1 MATLKYQLHVEGL
14 EDDTLVV
21 CEFEGQ
27 ETLSSERMNGQL
39 LNEQPCHGFRYELE
53 LASRLANLTPE
64 MVVDKVAELTLYRD
78 DVLVQRVNGI
88 VRCFTQGDTG
98 HHHTFYS
105 LTLVPA
111 LERLSLRH
119 NSRIFQLKT
128 VPEILSILL
137 QEMGI
142 NDYAFALT
150 RDCAQREFCVQYRE
164 TDLDFLH
171 RLAAEE
177 GLVYS
182 FIHEEGKHT
191 LIFSDATDSL
201 PKLGEP
207 IPYNTLAGGM
217 IESPYISALSVH
229 IQSEV
234 SQTALQDYSFKKPTY
249 SFAQQAVGT
258 EMDYQQPDYEHF
270 DAPGRYKDDVSGKA
284 FSQIRLDYLRRNAHT
299 ATGKSNQPLLR
310 PGVKFDL
317 QEHLDDTLNRDW
329 LVVSVTCQGTQPQ
342 ALEEAGGNGATTYA
356 NQFSLIPAHRTWR
369 ATPQAKPQIDGPMTA
384 TVVGPEGEEIFCDEH
399 GRVKLHFPW
408 DRYSN
413 GDEHSSCWVRVS
425 QGWAGSQYGM
435 IAIPRIGHEVIVSFL
450 NGDPDQPIVTGRTYH
465 ATNTAPYALPDNKTK
480 TVLRTETHQG
490 QGYNELSFEDQAGS
504 EQIYLHAQKD
514 FDGLIENDHTS
525 VIQHDKH
532 LTVEND
538 RFTLIKNNQHLTLG
552 GESRTKIVADRS
564 VEIAGAS
571 QNKVAKLIAVQA
583 GREISLK
590 GGTKIVVEAGA
601 EVTLKA
607 GGSFVKVDAGGV
619 HLSGSAINLNA
630 GGSAGSGSGYGGKS
644 ALLAKNLVSLE
655 SPAELQQATIQSTQ
669 VAGEANVVT
678 VSELVAPVLGE
689 GAQQQSASSQAAS
702 GSEVNSTQA
711 EPQAENDVESTKE
724 PRLKSD
730 VLKPSETLNQLA
742 DREVASYKTGSK
754 GQEVELIQKALI
766 KLGFDLGTYGA
777 DGSFGSTTERQV
789 KMFQQSY
796 TPSHSTHPDYKV
808 GKVDGIVG
816 QGTLLGLDEA
826 LVDGWQYEEEYLP
839 WTLGKT
845 SEKYESAGRGPGV
858 ISTGRGDYGGTS
870 YGAYQMSSNM
880 GIVQKFI
887 QFSKFK
893 ERFYGL
899 TPATNEFNDTWK
911 DIASNYSQE
920 FTEEQ
925 HLFIKRTHYDVQV
938 KYLKNKGF
946 ILSHNRAAVHDL
958 IWSTSVQFGP
968 RTNLI
973 IRALDG
979 EDVSKVSD
987 VDLIIKV
994 QDYKESNTEKLFR
1007 SSPSWWNDLRKRAK
1021 SEKQSLLELEEN
1033 GLEVEIK

>member
-1 MATLKYQLHVEGL
+1 MATLKYQFHVEGL

-21 CEFEGQ
+21 RGFDGQ
-27 ETLSSERMNGQL
+27 ETLSSERING
-39 LNEQPCHGFRYELE
+39 QPCHGFRYELE

-64 MVVDKVAELTLYRD
+64 MVVDKAAELTLYRD
-78 DVLVQRVNGI
+78 DMLVQRVNGI
-88 VRCFTQGDTG
+88 VRRFTQGDTG

-119 NSRIFQLKT
+119 NSRIFQLNT

-191 LIFSDATDSL
+191 LIFSDASESL

-229 IQSEV
+229 TQSEV

-329 LVVSVTCQGTQPQ
+329 LVVSVTSQGTQPQ

-369 ATPQAKPQIDGPMTA
+369 ATPQTKPQVDGPMIA
-384 TVVGPEGEEIFCDEH
+384 TVVGPQGEEIFCDEH

-465 ATNTAPYALPDNKTK
+465 ATNTAPYTLPDNKTK

-490 QGYNELSFEDQAGS
+490 QGYNELSFDDQAGS

-525 VIQHDKH
+525 VIKHDKH

-538 RFTLIKNNQHLTLG
+538 RFSQIKNNQHLTVG
-552 GESRTKIVADRS
+552 GESRES
-564 VEIAGAS
+564 VTGNRTLMVEGSLHVKTGSVWVNESGTEVHIKAG
-571 QNKVAKLIAVQA
+571 QKVVI
-583 GREISLK
+583 
-590 GGTKIVVEAGA
+590 EAGS
-601 EVTLKA
+601 EITVKA
-607 GGSFVKVDAGGV
+607 GGSFVKVDPAGV
-619 HLSGSAINLNA
+619 HLSGAGVNLNS
-630 GGSAGSGSGYGGKS
+630 GGSPGSGSGFSGQAATLPGNLDDAPPLDAPKTVSYQ
-644 ALLAKNLVSLE
+644 ALLQ
-655 SPAELQQATIQSTQ
+655 AE
-669 VAGEANVVT
+669 EANVPAVKPCP
-678 VSELVAPVLGE
+678 LAE
-689 GAQQQSASSQAAS
+689 G
-702 GSEVNSTQA
+702 NS
-711 EPQAENDVESTKE
+711 
-724 PRLKSD
+724 
-730 VLKPSETLNQLA
+730 
-742 DREVASYKTGSK
+742 
-754 GQEVELIQKALI
+754 
-766 KLGFDLGTYGA
+766 
-777 DGSFGSTTERQV
+777 
-789 KMFQQSY
+789 
-796 TPSHSTHPDYKV
+796 
-808 GKVDGIVG
+808 
-816 QGTLLGLDEA
+816 
-826 LVDGWQYEEEYLP
+826 
-839 WTLGKT
+839 
-845 SEKYESAGRGPGV
+845 
-858 ISTGRGDYGGTS
+858 
-870 YGAYQMSSNM
+870 
-880 GIVQKFI
+880 
-887 QFSKFK
+887 
-893 ERFYGL
+893 
-899 TPATNEFNDTWK
+899 
-911 DIASNYSQE
+911 
-920 FTEEQ
+920 
-925 HLFIKRTHYDVQV
+925 
-938 KYLKNKGF
+938 
-946 ILSHNRAAVHDL
+946 
-958 IWSTSVQFGP
+958 
-968 RTNLI
+968 
-973 IRALDG
+973 
-979 EDVSKVSD
+979 
-987 VDLIIKV
+987 
-994 QDYKESNTEKLFR
+994 
-1007 SSPSWWNDLRKRAK
+1007 
-1021 SEKQSLLELEEN
+1021 
-1033 GLEVEIK
+1033 

>member
-1 MATLKYQLHVEGL
+1 MATLKYQFHVEGL

-21 CEFEGQ
+21 RGFDGQ
-27 ETLSSERMNGQL
+27 ETLSSERI
-39 LNEQPCHGFRYELE
+39 NEQLCHGFRYQLA

-88 VRCFTQGDTG
+88 VRCFTLGDTG

-119 NSRIFQLKT
+119 NSRIFQLNT

-150 RDCAQREFCVQYRE
+150 RDCAQREFCAQYRE

-191 LIFSDATDSL
+191 LIFSDASDSL

-229 IQSEV
+229 TQSEV
-234 SQTALQDYSFKKPTY
+234 SQTALQDYSFKKPAY

-258 EMDYQQPDYEHF
+258 EMAYQQPNYEHF

-329 LVVSVTCQGTQPQ
+329 LVVSVTSQGTQPQ

-356 NQFSLIPAHRTWR
+356 NQFTLIPAHRTWR
-369 ATPQAKPQIDGPMTA
+369 ATPQAKPQVDGPMIA
-384 TVVGPEGEEIFCDEH
+384 TVVGPQGEEIFCDEH

-525 VIQHDKH
+525 VIKHDKH

-538 RFTLIKNNQHLTLG
+538 RFTQIKNNQHLTVG
-552 GESRTKIVADRS
+552 GESRTKIALDQSIEIGGSLHQKVADKTIFDS
-564 VEIAGAS
+564 G
-571 QNKVAKLIAVQA
+571 N
-583 GREISLK
+583 
-590 GGTKIVVEAGA
+590 
-601 EVTLKA
+601 EVHLKA
-607 GGSFVKVDAGGV
+607 GNKLVLDAGSELTIKAAGSFIKVDGGGV
-619 HLSGSAINLNA
+619 HVVGSAINLNS
-630 GGSAGSGSGYGGKS
+630 GGSAGSGSGYGGQV
-644 ALLAKNLVSLE
+644 AELPGGVEAQAVPE
-655 SPAELQQATIQSTQ
+655 ELQQANIQATQ
-669 VAGEANVVT
+669 
-678 VSELVAPVLGE
+678 
-689 GAQQQSASSQAAS
+689 
-702 GSEVNSTQA
+702 
-711 EPQAENDVESTKE
+711 ESMS
-724 PRLKSD
+724 PLLKS
-730 VLKPSETLNQLA
+730 
-742 DREVASYKTGSK
+742 
-754 GQEVELIQKALI
+754 
-766 KLGFDLGTYGA
+766 
-777 DGSFGSTTERQV
+777 RQV
-789 KMFQQSY
+789 
-796 TPSHSTHPDYKV
+796 
-808 GKVDGIVG
+808 
-816 QGTLLGLDEA
+816 EA
-826 LVDGWQYEEEYLP
+826 LKGKDPVCEVCEE
-839 WTLGKT
+839 
-845 SEKYESAGRGPGV
+845 A
-858 ISTGRGDYGGTS
+858 
-870 YGAYQMSSNM
+870 
-880 GIVQKFI
+880 
-887 QFSKFK
+887 
-893 ERFYGL
+893 
-899 TPATNEFNDTWK
+899 
-911 DIASNYSQE
+911 
-920 FTEEQ
+920 
-925 HLFIKRTHYDVQV
+925 
-938 KYLKNKGF
+938 KG
-946 ILSHNRAAVHDL
+946 
-958 IWSTSVQFGP
+958 
-968 RTNLI
+968 
-973 IRALDG
+973 
-979 EDVSKVSD
+979 
-987 VDLIIKV
+987 
-994 QDYKESNTEKLFR
+994 
-1007 SSPSWWNDLRKRAK
+1007 
-1021 SEKQSLLELEEN
+1021 
-1033 GLEVEIK
+1033 

>member
-1 MATLKYQLHVEGL
+1 MATLKYQFHVEGL

-21 CEFEGQ
+21 RGFDGQ
-27 ETLSSERMNGQL
+27 ETLSSERINGQL
-39 LNEQPCHGFRYELE
+39 CHGFRYQLE

-64 MVVDKVAELTLYRD
+64 MVVDKVAELTLYRN

-119 NSRIFQLKT
+119 NSRIFQLNT

-150 RDCAQREFCVQYRE
+150 RDCEQREFCVQYRE

-191 LIFSDATDSL
+191 LIFSDASDSL

-229 IQSEV
+229 TQSEV
-234 SQTALQDYSFKKPTY
+234 SQTALQDYSFKKPAY

-258 EMDYQQPDYEHF
+258 EMEYQQPDYEHF
-270 DAPGRYKDDVSGKA
+270 DAPGRYKNDVSGKA
-284 FSQIRLDYLRRNAHT
+284 FSQIRLDYLRRNART

-329 LVVSVTCQGTQPQ
+329 LVVRVTSQGTQPQ

-369 ATPQAKPQIDGPMTA
+369 ATPQAKPQVDGPMIA

-525 VIQHDKH
+525 VIQHDKY

-538 RFTLIKNNQHLTLG
+538 RFTQIKNNQHLTVG
-552 GESRTKIVADRS
+552 GESCESVIGNRTLMVEGSLHVKTGS
-564 VEIAGAS
+564 VWVNESGTEVHIKAG
-571 QNKVAKLIAVQA
+571 QKVVI
-583 GREISLK
+583 
-590 GGTKIVVEAGA
+590 EAGS
-601 EVTLKA
+601 EITVKA
-607 GGSFVKVDAGGV
+607 GGSFVKVDPAGV
-619 HLSGSAINLNA
+619 HLSGAGVNLNS
-630 GGSAGSGSGYGGKS
+630 GGSPGSGSGFSGQAATLPGNLDDAPPLDAPKTVSYQ
-644 ALLAKNLVSLE
+644 ALLQ
-655 SPAELQQATIQSTQ
+655 AE
-669 VAGEANVVT
+669 EANVPAVKPCP
-678 VSELVAPVLGE
+678 LAE
-689 GAQQQSASSQAAS
+689 G
-702 GSEVNSTQA
+702 NS
-711 EPQAENDVESTKE
+711 
-724 PRLKSD
+724 
-730 VLKPSETLNQLA
+730 
-742 DREVASYKTGSK
+742 
-754 GQEVELIQKALI
+754 
-766 KLGFDLGTYGA
+766 
-777 DGSFGSTTERQV
+777 
-789 KMFQQSY
+789 
-796 TPSHSTHPDYKV
+796 
-808 GKVDGIVG
+808 
-816 QGTLLGLDEA
+816 
-826 LVDGWQYEEEYLP
+826 
-839 WTLGKT
+839 
-845 SEKYESAGRGPGV
+845 
-858 ISTGRGDYGGTS
+858 
-870 YGAYQMSSNM
+870 
-880 GIVQKFI
+880 
-887 QFSKFK
+887 
-893 ERFYGL
+893 
-899 TPATNEFNDTWK
+899 
-911 DIASNYSQE
+911 
-920 FTEEQ
+920 
-925 HLFIKRTHYDVQV
+925 
-938 KYLKNKGF
+938 
-946 ILSHNRAAVHDL
+946 
-958 IWSTSVQFGP
+958 
-968 RTNLI
+968 
-973 IRALDG
+973 
-979 EDVSKVSD
+979 
-987 VDLIIKV
+987 
-994 QDYKESNTEKLFR
+994 
-1007 SSPSWWNDLRKRAK
+1007 
-1021 SEKQSLLELEEN
+1021 
-1033 GLEVEIK
+1033 

>member
-21 CEFEGQ
+21 RGFEGQ
-27 ETLSSERMNGQL
+27 ETLSSERINGQL
-39 LNEQPCHGFRYELE
+39 CHGFRYELE

-119 NSRIFQLKT
+119 NSRIFQLST

-191 LIFSDATDSL
+191 LIFSDASDSL

-229 IQSEV
+229 TQSEV

-258 EMDYQQPDYEHF
+258 EMAYQQPDYEHF

-329 LVVSVTCQGTQPQ
+329 LVVSVTSQGTQPQ
-342 ALEEAGGNGATTYA
+342 ALEEAGGHGATTYA
-356 NQFSLIPAHRTWR
+356 NQFTLIPAHRTWR
-369 ATPQAKPQIDGPMTA
+369 ATPQAKPQVDGPMIA

-413 GDEHSSCWVRVS
+413 GDEHSSCWVHVS

-435 IAIPRIGHEVIVSFL
+435 IATPRIGHEVIVSFL

-465 ATNTAPYALPDNKTK
+465 ATNTAPYTLPDNKTK

-538 RFTLIKNNQHLTLG
+538 RFTQIKNNQHLTVG
-552 GESRTKIVADRS
+552 GESRTKIALDQSIEIGGSLHQKVADKTIFDS
-564 VEIAGAS
+564 G
-571 QNKVAKLIAVQA
+571 N
-583 GREISLK
+583 
-590 GGTKIVVEAGA
+590 
-601 EVTLKA
+601 EVHLKA
-607 GGSFVKVDAGGV
+607 GNKLVLDAGSELTIKAAGSFIKVDAGGV
-619 HLSGSAINLNA
+619 HVVGSAINLNS
-630 GGSAGSGSGYGGKS
+630 GGSAGSGSGYGGQ
-644 ALLAKNLVSLE
+644 A
-655 SPAELQQATIQSTQ
+655 AELPSGVEAQAVPEALQQANIQSTQ
-669 VAGEANVVT
+669 
-678 VSELVAPVLGE
+678 
-689 GAQQQSASSQAAS
+689 
-702 GSEVNSTQA
+702 
-711 EPQAENDVESTKE
+711 ESMS
-724 PRLKSD
+724 PLLKS
-730 VLKPSETLNQLA
+730 
-742 DREVASYKTGSK
+742 
-754 GQEVELIQKALI
+754 
-766 KLGFDLGTYGA
+766 
-777 DGSFGSTTERQV
+777 RQV
-789 KMFQQSY
+789 
-796 TPSHSTHPDYKV
+796 
-808 GKVDGIVG
+808 
-816 QGTLLGLDEA
+816 EA
-826 LVDGWQYEEEYLP
+826 LKGKDPVCEVCEE
-839 WTLGKT
+839 
-845 SEKYESAGRGPGV
+845 A
-858 ISTGRGDYGGTS
+858 
-870 YGAYQMSSNM
+870 
-880 GIVQKFI
+880 
-887 QFSKFK
+887 
-893 ERFYGL
+893 
-899 TPATNEFNDTWK
+899 
-911 DIASNYSQE
+911 
-920 FTEEQ
+920 
-925 HLFIKRTHYDVQV
+925 
-938 KYLKNKGF
+938 KG
-946 ILSHNRAAVHDL
+946 
-958 IWSTSVQFGP
+958 
-968 RTNLI
+968 
-973 IRALDG
+973 
-979 EDVSKVSD
+979 
-987 VDLIIKV
+987 
-994 QDYKESNTEKLFR
+994 
-1007 SSPSWWNDLRKRAK
+1007 
-1021 SEKQSLLELEEN
+1021 
-1033 GLEVEIK
+1033 

>member
-1 MATLKYQLHVEGL
+1 MATLKYQFHVEGL

-21 CEFEGQ
+21 RGFDGQ
-27 ETLSSERMNGQL
+27 ETLSSERING
-39 LNEQPCHGFRYELE
+39 QPCHGFRYQLE
-53 LASRLANLTPE
+53 LASRLANLTPD
-64 MVVDKVAELTLYRD
+64 MVVDKIAELTLYRD

-88 VRCFTQGDTG
+88 VRRFTQGDTG

-119 NSRIFQLKT
+119 NSRIFQLTT

-164 TDLDFLH
+164 TDLDFFH

-191 LIFSDATDSL
+191 LIFSDASESL

-229 IQSEV
+229 TQSEV

-284 FSQIRLDYLRRNAHT
+284 FSQIRLDYLRRNART

-329 LVVSVTCQGTQPQ
+329 LVVRVTCQGTQPQ

-369 ATPQAKPQIDGPMTA
+369 ATPQTKPQVDGPMIA

-465 ATNTAPYALPDNKTK
+465 ATNTAPYTLPDNKTK

-525 VIQHDKH
+525 VIKHDKH

-538 RFTLIKNNQHLTLG
+538 RFTQIKNNQHLAVG
-552 GESRTKIVADRS
+552 GESRES
-564 VEIAGAS
+564 VTGNRTLMVEGSLHVKTGSVWVNESGTEVHIKAG
-571 QNKVAKLIAVQA
+571 QKVVI
-583 GREISLK
+583 
-590 GGTKIVVEAGA
+590 EAGS
-601 EVTLKA
+601 EITVKA
-607 GGSFVKVDAGGV
+607 GGSFVKVDPAGV
-619 HLSGSAINLNA
+619 HLSGAGVNLNS
-630 GGSAGSGSGYGGKS
+630 GGSPGSGSGFSGQAATLPGNLDDAPLLDAPKTVSYQ
-644 ALLAKNLVSLE
+644 ALLQ
-655 SPAELQQATIQSTQ
+655 AE
-669 VAGEANVVT
+669 EANVPAVKPCP
-678 VSELVAPVLGE
+678 LAE
-689 GAQQQSASSQAAS
+689 G
-702 GSEVNSTQA
+702 NS
-711 EPQAENDVESTKE
+711 
-724 PRLKSD
+724 
-730 VLKPSETLNQLA
+730 
-742 DREVASYKTGSK
+742 
-754 GQEVELIQKALI
+754 
-766 KLGFDLGTYGA
+766 
-777 DGSFGSTTERQV
+777 
-789 KMFQQSY
+789 
-796 TPSHSTHPDYKV
+796 
-808 GKVDGIVG
+808 
-816 QGTLLGLDEA
+816 
-826 LVDGWQYEEEYLP
+826 
-839 WTLGKT
+839 
-845 SEKYESAGRGPGV
+845 
-858 ISTGRGDYGGTS
+858 
-870 YGAYQMSSNM
+870 
-880 GIVQKFI
+880 
-887 QFSKFK
+887 
-893 ERFYGL
+893 
-899 TPATNEFNDTWK
+899 
-911 DIASNYSQE
+911 
-920 FTEEQ
+920 
-925 HLFIKRTHYDVQV
+925 
-938 KYLKNKGF
+938 
-946 ILSHNRAAVHDL
+946 
-958 IWSTSVQFGP
+958 
-968 RTNLI
+968 
-973 IRALDG
+973 
-979 EDVSKVSD
+979 
-987 VDLIIKV
+987 
-994 QDYKESNTEKLFR
+994 
-1007 SSPSWWNDLRKRAK
+1007 
-1021 SEKQSLLELEEN
+1021 
-1033 GLEVEIK
+1033 

>member
-1 MATLKYQLHVEGL
+1 MATLKYQFHVEGL

-21 CEFEGQ
+21 RGFDGQ
-27 ETLSSERMNGQL
+27 ETLSSERINGQL
-39 LNEQPCHGFRYELE
+39 CHGFRYQLE

-64 MVVDKVAELTLYRD
+64 MVVDKVAELTLYRN

-119 NSRIFQLKT
+119 NSRIFQLNT

-191 LIFSDATDSL
+191 LIFSDASESL

-229 IQSEV
+229 TQSEV
-234 SQTALQDYSFKKPTY
+234 SQTALQDYSFKKPAY

-258 EMDYQQPDYEHF
+258 EMAYQQPNYEHF

-317 QEHLDDTLNRDW
+317 KEHLDDTLNRDW
-329 LVVSVTCQGTQPQ
+329 LVVSVTSQGTQPQ
-342 ALEEAGGNGATTYA
+342 ALEEAGGHGATTYA
-356 NQFSLIPAHRTWR
+356 NQISLIPAHRTWR
-369 ATPQAKPQIDGPMTA
+369 ATPQAKPQVDGPMIA
-384 TVVGPEGEEIFCDEH
+384 TVVGPQGEEIFCDEH

-465 ATNTAPYALPDNKTK
+465 ATNTAPYTLPDNKTK

-490 QGYNELSFEDQAGS
+490 QGYNELSLEDQAGS

-514 FDGLIENDHTS
+514 FDGLIENDHTR
-525 VIQHDKH
+525 VIKHDKH

-538 RFTLIKNNQHLTLG
+538 RFTQIKNNQHLTVG
-552 GESRTKIVADRS
+552 GESRES
-564 VEIAGAS
+564 VTGNRTLMVEGSLHVKTGSVWVNESGTEVHIKAG
-571 QNKVAKLIAVQA
+571 QKVVI
-583 GREISLK
+583 
-590 GGTKIVVEAGA
+590 EAGS
-601 EVTLKA
+601 EITVKA
-607 GGSFVKVDAGGV
+607 GGSFVKVDPAGV
-619 HLSGSAINLNA
+619 HLSGAGVNLNS
-630 GGSAGSGSGYGGKS
+630 GGSPGSGSGFSGQAATLPGNLDDAPPLDAPKTVS
-644 ALLAKNLVSLE
+644 HQALLQ
-655 SPAELQQATIQSTQ
+655 AE
-669 VAGEANVVT
+669 EANVPAVKPCP
-678 VSELVAPVLGE
+678 LAE
-689 GAQQQSASSQAAS
+689 G
-702 GSEVNSTQA
+702 NS
-711 EPQAENDVESTKE
+711 
-724 PRLKSD
+724 
-730 VLKPSETLNQLA
+730 
-742 DREVASYKTGSK
+742 
-754 GQEVELIQKALI
+754 
-766 KLGFDLGTYGA
+766 
-777 DGSFGSTTERQV
+777 
-789 KMFQQSY
+789 
-796 TPSHSTHPDYKV
+796 
-808 GKVDGIVG
+808 
-816 QGTLLGLDEA
+816 
-826 LVDGWQYEEEYLP
+826 
-839 WTLGKT
+839 
-845 SEKYESAGRGPGV
+845 
-858 ISTGRGDYGGTS
+858 
-870 YGAYQMSSNM
+870 
-880 GIVQKFI
+880 
-887 QFSKFK
+887 
-893 ERFYGL
+893 
-899 TPATNEFNDTWK
+899 
-911 DIASNYSQE
+911 
-920 FTEEQ
+920 
-925 HLFIKRTHYDVQV
+925 
-938 KYLKNKGF
+938 
-946 ILSHNRAAVHDL
+946 
-958 IWSTSVQFGP
+958 
-968 RTNLI
+968 
-973 IRALDG
+973 
-979 EDVSKVSD
+979 
-987 VDLIIKV
+987 
-994 QDYKESNTEKLFR
+994 
-1007 SSPSWWNDLRKRAK
+1007 
-1021 SEKQSLLELEEN
+1021 
-1033 GLEVEIK
+1033 

>member
-1 MATLKYQLHVEGL
+1 MATLKYQFHVEGL

-21 CEFEGQ
+21 RGFDGQ

-39 LNEQPCHGFRYELE
+39 CHGFRYELE

-78 DVLVQRVNGI
+78 DMLVQRVNGI
-88 VRCFTQGDTG
+88 VRRFTQGDTG

-119 NSRIFQLKT
+119 NSRIFQLNT

-191 LIFSDATDSL
+191 LIFSDASDSL
-201 PKLGEP
+201 SKLGEP

-229 IQSEV
+229 TQSEV

-329 LVVSVTCQGTQPQ
+329 LVVSVTSQGTQPQ

-356 NQFSLIPAHRTWR
+356 NQFTLLPAHRTWR
-369 ATPQAKPQIDGPMTA
+369 ATPQAKPQVDGPMIA

-435 IAIPRIGHEVIVSFL
+435 MAIPRIGHEVIVSFL

-465 ATNTAPYALPDNKTK
+465 ATNTAPYTLPDNKTK

-538 RFTLIKNNQHLTLG
+538 RFTQIKNNQHLTVG
-552 GESRTKIVADRS
+552 GESRES
-564 VEIAGAS
+564 VTGNRTLMVEGSLHVKTGSVWVNESGTEVHIKAG
-571 QNKVAKLIAVQA
+571 QKVVI
-583 GREISLK
+583 
-590 GGTKIVVEAGA
+590 EAGS
-601 EVTLKA
+601 EITVKA
-607 GGSFVKVDAGGV
+607 GGSFVKVDPAGV
-619 HLSGSAINLNA
+619 HLSGAGVNLNS
-630 GGSAGSGSGYGGKS
+630 GGSPGSGSGFSGQAATLPGNLDDAPPLDAPKTVSYQ
-644 ALLAKNLVSLE
+644 ALLQ
-655 SPAELQQATIQSTQ
+655 AE
-669 VAGEANVVT
+669 EANVPAVKPCP
-678 VSELVAPVLGE
+678 LAE
-689 GAQQQSASSQAAS
+689 G
-702 GSEVNSTQA
+702 NS
-711 EPQAENDVESTKE
+711 
-724 PRLKSD
+724 
-730 VLKPSETLNQLA
+730 
-742 DREVASYKTGSK
+742 
-754 GQEVELIQKALI
+754 
-766 KLGFDLGTYGA
+766 
-777 DGSFGSTTERQV
+777 
-789 KMFQQSY
+789 
-796 TPSHSTHPDYKV
+796 
-808 GKVDGIVG
+808 
-816 QGTLLGLDEA
+816 
-826 LVDGWQYEEEYLP
+826 
-839 WTLGKT
+839 
-845 SEKYESAGRGPGV
+845 
-858 ISTGRGDYGGTS
+858 
-870 YGAYQMSSNM
+870 
-880 GIVQKFI
+880 
-887 QFSKFK
+887 
-893 ERFYGL
+893 
-899 TPATNEFNDTWK
+899 
-911 DIASNYSQE
+911 
-920 FTEEQ
+920 
-925 HLFIKRTHYDVQV
+925 
-938 KYLKNKGF
+938 
-946 ILSHNRAAVHDL
+946 
-958 IWSTSVQFGP
+958 
-968 RTNLI
+968 
-973 IRALDG
+973 
-979 EDVSKVSD
+979 
-987 VDLIIKV
+987 
-994 QDYKESNTEKLFR
+994 
-1007 SSPSWWNDLRKRAK
+1007 
-1021 SEKQSLLELEEN
+1021 
-1033 GLEVEIK
+1033 

>member
-1 MATLKYQLHVEGL
+1 MATLKYQFHVEGL

-21 CEFEGQ
+21 RGFDGL
-27 ETLSSERMNGQL
+27 ETLSSERINGQL
-39 LNEQPCHGFRYELE
+39 CHGFRYELE
-53 LASRLANLTPE
+53 LASRLANLTPD
-64 MVVDKVAELTLYRD
+64 MVVDKVAELTLYRN

-119 NSRIFQLKT
+119 NSRIFQLNT

-191 LIFSDATDSL
+191 LIFSDASESL

-229 IQSEV
+229 TQSEV
-234 SQTALQDYSFKKPTY
+234 SQTALQDYSFKKPAY
-249 SFAQQAVGT
+249 SFAQQVVGT
-258 EMDYQQPDYEHF
+258 EMEYQQPDYEHF
-270 DAPGRYKDDVSGKA
+270 DAPGRYKNDVSGKA

-329 LVVSVTCQGTQPQ
+329 LVVSVTSQGTQPQ
-342 ALEEAGGNGATTYA
+342 ALEEAGGHGATTYA
-356 NQFSLIPAHRTWR
+356 NQFTLIPAHRTWR
-369 ATPQAKPQIDGPMTA
+369 ATPQAKPQVDGPMIA

-450 NGDPDQPIVTGRTYH
+450 NGDPDQAIVTGRTYH
-465 ATNTAPYALPDNKTK
+465 ATNTAPYTLPDNKTK

-525 VIQHDKH
+525 VIKHDKH

-538 RFTLIKNNQHLTLG
+538 RFTHIKNNQHLTVG
-552 GESRTKIVADRS
+552 GESRES
-564 VEIAGAS
+564 VTGNRTLMVEGSLHVKTGSVWVNESGTEVHIKAG
-571 QNKVAKLIAVQA
+571 QKVVI
-583 GREISLK
+583 
-590 GGTKIVVEAGA
+590 EAGS
-601 EVTLKA
+601 EITVKA
-607 GGSFVKVDAGGV
+607 GGSFVKVDPAGV
-619 HLSGSAINLNA
+619 HLSGAGVNLNS
-630 GGSAGSGSGYGGKS
+630 GGSPGSGSGFSGQAATLPGNLDDAPPLDAPKTVSYQ
-644 ALLAKNLVSLE
+644 ALLQ
-655 SPAELQQATIQSTQ
+655 AE
-669 VAGEANVVT
+669 EANVPAVKPCP
-678 VSELVAPVLGE
+678 LAE
-689 GAQQQSASSQAAS
+689 G
-702 GSEVNSTQA
+702 NS
-711 EPQAENDVESTKE
+711 
-724 PRLKSD
+724 
-730 VLKPSETLNQLA
+730 
-742 DREVASYKTGSK
+742 
-754 GQEVELIQKALI
+754 
-766 KLGFDLGTYGA
+766 
-777 DGSFGSTTERQV
+777 
-789 KMFQQSY
+789 
-796 TPSHSTHPDYKV
+796 
-808 GKVDGIVG
+808 
-816 QGTLLGLDEA
+816 
-826 LVDGWQYEEEYLP
+826 
-839 WTLGKT
+839 
-845 SEKYESAGRGPGV
+845 
-858 ISTGRGDYGGTS
+858 
-870 YGAYQMSSNM
+870 
-880 GIVQKFI
+880 
-887 QFSKFK
+887 
-893 ERFYGL
+893 
-899 TPATNEFNDTWK
+899 
-911 DIASNYSQE
+911 
-920 FTEEQ
+920 
-925 HLFIKRTHYDVQV
+925 
-938 KYLKNKGF
+938 
-946 ILSHNRAAVHDL
+946 
-958 IWSTSVQFGP
+958 
-968 RTNLI
+968 
-973 IRALDG
+973 
-979 EDVSKVSD
+979 
-987 VDLIIKV
+987 
-994 QDYKESNTEKLFR
+994 
-1007 SSPSWWNDLRKRAK
+1007 
-1021 SEKQSLLELEEN
+1021 
-1033 GLEVEIK
+1033 

>member
-1 MATLKYQLHVEGL
+1 MATLKYQFHVEGL

-21 CEFEGQ
+21 RGFDGQ
-27 ETLSSERMNGQL
+27 ETLSSERINGQL
-39 LNEQPCHGFRYELE
+39 CHGFRYQLE

-78 DVLVQRVNGI
+78 DMLVQRVNGI

-119 NSRIFQLKT
+119 NSRIFQLNT

-191 LIFSDATDSL
+191 LIFSDATESL

-217 IESPYISALSVH
+217 IDSPYISALSVH
-229 IQSEV
+229 TQSEV
-234 SQTALQDYSFKKPTY
+234 SQTALQDYSFKKPAY

-258 EMDYQQPDYEHF
+258 EMEYQQPDYEHF

-310 PGVKFDL
+310 PGGKFDL
-317 QEHLDDTLNRDW
+317 KEHLDDTLNRDW
-329 LVVSVTCQGTQPQ
+329 LVVSVTSQGTQPQ

-369 ATPQAKPQIDGPMTA
+369 ATPQAKPQVDGPMIA

-425 QGWAGSQYGM
+425 QGWAGSQYGL

-465 ATNTAPYALPDNKTK
+465 ATNTAPYTLPDNKTK

-490 QGYNELSFEDQAGS
+490 QGYNELSFEDQEGS

-525 VIQHDKH
+525 VIKHDKH

-538 RFTLIKNNQHLTLG
+538 SFTQIKNNQHLTVG
-552 GESRTKIVADRS
+552 GESRES
-564 VEIAGAS
+564 VTGNRTLMVEGSLHVKTGSVWVNESGTEVHIKAG
-571 QNKVAKLIAVQA
+571 QKVVI
-583 GREISLK
+583 
-590 GGTKIVVEAGA
+590 EAGS
-601 EVTLKA
+601 EITVKA
-607 GGSFVKVDAGGV
+607 GGSFVKVDPAGV
-619 HLSGSAINLNA
+619 HLSGAGVNLNS
-630 GGSAGSGSGYGGKS
+630 GGSPGSGSGFSGQAATLPGNLDDAPPLDAPKTVSYQ
-644 ALLAKNLVSLE
+644 ALLQ
-655 SPAELQQATIQSTQ
+655 AE
-669 VAGEANVVT
+669 EANVPAVKPCP
-678 VSELVAPVLGE
+678 LAE
-689 GAQQQSASSQAAS
+689 G
-702 GSEVNSTQA
+702 NS
-711 EPQAENDVESTKE
+711 
-724 PRLKSD
+724 
-730 VLKPSETLNQLA
+730 
-742 DREVASYKTGSK
+742 
-754 GQEVELIQKALI
+754 
-766 KLGFDLGTYGA
+766 
-777 DGSFGSTTERQV
+777 
-789 KMFQQSY
+789 
-796 TPSHSTHPDYKV
+796 
-808 GKVDGIVG
+808 
-816 QGTLLGLDEA
+816 
-826 LVDGWQYEEEYLP
+826 
-839 WTLGKT
+839 
-845 SEKYESAGRGPGV
+845 
-858 ISTGRGDYGGTS
+858 
-870 YGAYQMSSNM
+870 
-880 GIVQKFI
+880 
-887 QFSKFK
+887 
-893 ERFYGL
+893 
-899 TPATNEFNDTWK
+899 
-911 DIASNYSQE
+911 
-920 FTEEQ
+920 
-925 HLFIKRTHYDVQV
+925 
-938 KYLKNKGF
+938 
-946 ILSHNRAAVHDL
+946 
-958 IWSTSVQFGP
+958 
-968 RTNLI
+968 
-973 IRALDG
+973 
-979 EDVSKVSD
+979 
-987 VDLIIKV
+987 
-994 QDYKESNTEKLFR
+994 
-1007 SSPSWWNDLRKRAK
+1007 
-1021 SEKQSLLELEEN
+1021 
-1033 GLEVEIK
+1033 

>member
-1 MATLKYQLHVEGL
+1 MATLKYQFHVEGL

-21 CEFEGQ
+21 RGFDGQ
-27 ETLSSERMNGQL
+27 ETLSSERINGQL
-39 LNEQPCHGFRYELE
+39 CHGFRYELE

-78 DVLVQRVNGI
+78 DMLVQRVNGI
-88 VRCFTQGDTG
+88 VRRFTQGETG

-119 NSRIFQLKT
+119 NSRIFQLNT

-191 LIFSDATDSL
+191 LIFSDASASL

-229 IQSEV
+229 TQSEV
-234 SQTALQDYSFKKPTY
+234 SQTALQDYSFKKPAY

-258 EMDYQQPDYEHF
+258 EMESQQPDYEHF
-270 DAPGRYKDDVSGKA
+270 DAPGRYKNDVSGKA

-329 LVVSVTCQGTQPQ
+329 LVVSVTSQGTQPQ

-369 ATPQAKPQIDGPMTA
+369 ATPQAKPQVDGPMIA
-384 TVVGPEGEEIFCDEH
+384 TVVGPQGEEIFCDEH

-465 ATNTAPYALPDNKTK
+465 ATNTAPYTLPDNKTK

-525 VIQHDKH
+525 VIKHDKH

-538 RFTLIKNNQHLTLG
+538 RFTQIKNNQHLTVG
-552 GESRTKIVADRS
+552 GESRES
-564 VEIAGAS
+564 VTGNRTLMVEGSLHVKTGSVWVNESGTEVHIKAG
-571 QNKVAKLIAVQA
+571 QKVVI
-583 GREISLK
+583 
-590 GGTKIVVEAGA
+590 EAGS
-601 EVTLKA
+601 EITVKA
-607 GGSFVKVDAGGV
+607 GGSFVKVDPAGV
-619 HLSGSAINLNA
+619 HLSGAGVNLNS
-630 GGSAGSGSGYGGKS
+630 GGSPGSGSGFSGQAATLPGNLDDAPPLDAPKTVSYQ
-644 ALLAKNLVSLE
+644 ALLQ
-655 SPAELQQATIQSTQ
+655 AE
-669 VAGEANVVT
+669 EANVPAVKPCP
-678 VSELVAPVLGE
+678 LAE
-689 GAQQQSASSQAAS
+689 G
-702 GSEVNSTQA
+702 NS
-711 EPQAENDVESTKE
+711 
-724 PRLKSD
+724 
-730 VLKPSETLNQLA
+730 
-742 DREVASYKTGSK
+742 
-754 GQEVELIQKALI
+754 
-766 KLGFDLGTYGA
+766 
-777 DGSFGSTTERQV
+777 
-789 KMFQQSY
+789 
-796 TPSHSTHPDYKV
+796 
-808 GKVDGIVG
+808 
-816 QGTLLGLDEA
+816 
-826 LVDGWQYEEEYLP
+826 
-839 WTLGKT
+839 
-845 SEKYESAGRGPGV
+845 
-858 ISTGRGDYGGTS
+858 
-870 YGAYQMSSNM
+870 
-880 GIVQKFI
+880 
-887 QFSKFK
+887 
-893 ERFYGL
+893 
-899 TPATNEFNDTWK
+899 
-911 DIASNYSQE
+911 
-920 FTEEQ
+920 
-925 HLFIKRTHYDVQV
+925 
-938 KYLKNKGF
+938 
-946 ILSHNRAAVHDL
+946 
-958 IWSTSVQFGP
+958 
-968 RTNLI
+968 
-973 IRALDG
+973 
-979 EDVSKVSD
+979 
-987 VDLIIKV
+987 
-994 QDYKESNTEKLFR
+994 
-1007 SSPSWWNDLRKRAK
+1007 
-1021 SEKQSLLELEEN
+1021 
-1033 GLEVEIK
+1033 

>member
-1 MATLKYQLHVEGL
+1 
-14 EDDTLVV
+14 
-21 CEFEGQ
+21 
-27 ETLSSERMNGQL
+27 
-39 LNEQPCHGFRYELE
+39 
-53 LASRLANLTPE
+53 
-64 MVVDKVAELTLYRD
+64 
-78 DVLVQRVNGI
+78 
-88 VRCFTQGDTG
+88 
-98 HHHTFYS
+98 TFYS

-119 NSRIFQLKT
+119 NSRIFQLNT

-191 LIFSDATDSL
+191 LIFSDASDSL

-229 IQSEV
+229 TQSEV

-249 SFAQQAVGT
+249 SFAQQAFGT

-329 LVVSVTCQGTQPQ
+329 LVVRVISQGTQPQ

-369 ATPQAKPQIDGPMTA
+369 ATPQAKPQVDGPMIA

-538 RFTLIKNNQHLTLG
+538 RFTQIKNNQHLTVG
-552 GESRTKIVADRS
+552 GESRES
-564 VEIAGAS
+564 VTGNRTLMVEGSLHVKTGSVWVNESGTEVHIKAG
-571 QNKVAKLIAVQA
+571 QKVVI
-583 GREISLK
+583 
-590 GGTKIVVEAGA
+590 EAGS
-601 EVTLKA
+601 EITVKA
-607 GGSFVKVDAGGV
+607 GGSFVKVDPAGV
-619 HLSGSAINLNA
+619 HLSGAGVNLNS
-630 GGSAGSGSGYGGKS
+630 GGSPGSGSGFSGQAATLPGNLDDAPPLDAPKTVSYQ
-644 ALLAKNLVSLE
+644 ALLQ
-655 SPAELQQATIQSTQ
+655 AE
-669 VAGEANVVT
+669 EANVPAV
-678 VSELVAPVLGE
+678 
-689 GAQQQSASSQAAS
+689 
-702 GSEVNSTQA
+702 
-711 EPQAENDVESTKE
+711 
-724 PRLKSD
+724 
-730 VLKPSETLNQLA
+730 KPCPLA
-742 DREVASYKTGSK
+742 
-754 GQEVELIQKALI
+754 
-766 KLGFDLGTYGA
+766 
-777 DGSFGSTTERQV
+777 
-789 KMFQQSY
+789 
-796 TPSHSTHPDYKV
+796 
-808 GKVDGIVG
+808 
-816 QGTLLGLDEA
+816 
-826 LVDGWQYEEEYLP
+826 
-839 WTLGKT
+839 
-845 SEKYESAGRGPGV
+845 
-858 ISTGRGDYGGTS
+858 
-870 YGAYQMSSNM
+870 
-880 GIVQKFI
+880 
-887 QFSKFK
+887 
-893 ERFYGL
+893 
-899 TPATNEFNDTWK
+899 
-911 DIASNYSQE
+911 
-920 FTEEQ
+920 
-925 HLFIKRTHYDVQV
+925 
-938 KYLKNKGF
+938 
-946 ILSHNRAAVHDL
+946 
-958 IWSTSVQFGP
+958 
-968 RTNLI
+968 
-973 IRALDG
+973 
-979 EDVSKVSD
+979 
-987 VDLIIKV
+987 
-994 QDYKESNTEKLFR
+994 ESN
-1007 SSPSWWNDLRKRAK
+1007 S
-1021 SEKQSLLELEEN
+1021 
-1033 GLEVEIK
+1033 

>member
-1 MATLKYQLHVEGL
+1 MATLKYQFHVEGL

-21 CEFEGQ
+21 RGFDGQ
-27 ETLSSERMNGQL
+27 ETLSSERINGQL

-119 NSRIFQLKT
+119 NSRIFQLNT

-191 LIFSDATDSL
+191 LIFSDASDSL

-229 IQSEV
+229 TQSEV

-258 EMDYQQPDYEHF
+258 EMDYQLPDYEHF

-284 FSQIRLDYLRRNAHT
+284 FSQIRLDYLRRNART

-317 QEHLDDTLNRDW
+317 QEYLDDTLNRDW

-356 NQFSLIPAHRTWR
+356 NQFTLIPAHRTWR
-369 ATPQAKPQIDGPMTA
+369 ATPQAKPQVDGPMIA
-384 TVVGPEGEEIFCDEH
+384 TVVGPQGEEIFCDEH

-465 ATNTAPYALPDNKTK
+465 ATNTVPYTLPDNKTK

-525 VIQHDKH
+525 VIKHDKH

-538 RFTLIKNNQHLTLG
+538 RFTQIKNNQHLTVG
-552 GESRTKIVADRS
+552 GESRES
-564 VEIAGAS
+564 VTGNRTLMVEGSLHVKTGSVWVNESGTEVHIKAG
-571 QNKVAKLIAVQA
+571 QKVVI
-583 GREISLK
+583 
-590 GGTKIVVEAGA
+590 EAGS
-601 EVTLKA
+601 EITVKA
-607 GGSFVKVDAGGV
+607 GGSFVKVDPAGV
-619 HLSGSAINLNA
+619 HLSGAGVNLNS
-630 GGSAGSGSGYGGKS
+630 GGSPGSGSGFSGQAATLPGNLDDAPPLDAPKTVSYQ
-644 ALLAKNLVSLE
+644 ALLQ
-655 SPAELQQATIQSTQ
+655 AE
-669 VAGEANVVT
+669 EANVPAVKPCP
-678 VSELVAPVLGE
+678 LAE
-689 GAQQQSASSQAAS
+689 G
-702 GSEVNSTQA
+702 NS
-711 EPQAENDVESTKE
+711 
-724 PRLKSD
+724 
-730 VLKPSETLNQLA
+730 
-742 DREVASYKTGSK
+742 
-754 GQEVELIQKALI
+754 
-766 KLGFDLGTYGA
+766 
-777 DGSFGSTTERQV
+777 
-789 KMFQQSY
+789 
-796 TPSHSTHPDYKV
+796 
-808 GKVDGIVG
+808 
-816 QGTLLGLDEA
+816 
-826 LVDGWQYEEEYLP
+826 
-839 WTLGKT
+839 
-845 SEKYESAGRGPGV
+845 
-858 ISTGRGDYGGTS
+858 
-870 YGAYQMSSNM
+870 
-880 GIVQKFI
+880 
-887 QFSKFK
+887 
-893 ERFYGL
+893 
-899 TPATNEFNDTWK
+899 
-911 DIASNYSQE
+911 
-920 FTEEQ
+920 
-925 HLFIKRTHYDVQV
+925 
-938 KYLKNKGF
+938 
-946 ILSHNRAAVHDL
+946 
-958 IWSTSVQFGP
+958 
-968 RTNLI
+968 
-973 IRALDG
+973 
-979 EDVSKVSD
+979 
-987 VDLIIKV
+987 
-994 QDYKESNTEKLFR
+994 
-1007 SSPSWWNDLRKRAK
+1007 
-1021 SEKQSLLELEEN
+1021 
-1033 GLEVEIK
+1033 

>member
-1 MATLKYQLHVEGL
+1 MATLKYQFHVEGL
-14 EDDTLVV
+14 EDDTLMVRG
-21 CEFEGQ
+21 FDGQ
-27 ETLSSERMNGQL
+27 ETLSSERINGQL
-39 LNEQPCHGFRYELE
+39 CHGFRYQLE

-78 DVLVQRVNGI
+78 DMLVQRVNGI

-119 NSRIFQLKT
+119 NSRIFQLNT

-164 TDLDFLH
+164 TDLDFFH

-191 LIFSDATDSL
+191 LIFSDASDSL

-229 IQSEV
+229 TQSEV
-234 SQTALQDYSFKKPTY
+234 SQTALQDYSFKKPAY

-258 EMDYQQPDYEHF
+258 EMESQQPDYEHF
-270 DAPGRYKDDVSGKA
+270 DAPGRYKNDVSGKA

-329 LVVSVTCQGTQPQ
+329 LVVSVSRQGTQPQ

-369 ATPQAKPQIDGPMTA
+369 ATPQAKPQVDGPMIA
-384 TVVGPEGEEIFCDEH
+384 TVVGPQGEEIFCDEH

-465 ATNTAPYALPDNKTK
+465 ATNIAPYALPDNKTK

-504 EQIYLHAQKD
+504 EKIYLHAQKD
-514 FDGLIENDHTS
+514 FDGLIENDHTR
-525 VIQHDKH
+525 VIKHDKH

-538 RFTLIKNNQHLTLG
+538 SFTQIKNNQHLTVG
-552 GESRTKIVADRS
+552 GESRES
-564 VEIAGAS
+564 VTGNRTLMVEGSLHVKTGSVWVNESGTEVHIKAG
-571 QNKVAKLIAVQA
+571 QKVVI
-583 GREISLK
+583 
-590 GGTKIVVEAGA
+590 EAGS
-601 EVTLKA
+601 EITVKA
-607 GGSFVKVDAGGV
+607 GGSFVKVDPAGV
-619 HLSGSAINLNA
+619 HLSGAGVNLNS
-630 GGSAGSGSGYGGKS
+630 GGSPGSGSGFSGQAATLPGNLDDAPPLDAPKTVSYQ
-644 ALLAKNLVSLE
+644 ALLQ
-655 SPAELQQATIQSTQ
+655 AE
-669 VAGEANVVT
+669 EANVLAVKPCP
-678 VSELVAPVLGE
+678 LAE
-689 GAQQQSASSQAAS
+689 G
-702 GSEVNSTQA
+702 NS
-711 EPQAENDVESTKE
+711 
-724 PRLKSD
+724 
-730 VLKPSETLNQLA
+730 
-742 DREVASYKTGSK
+742 
-754 GQEVELIQKALI
+754 
-766 KLGFDLGTYGA
+766 
-777 DGSFGSTTERQV
+777 
-789 KMFQQSY
+789 
-796 TPSHSTHPDYKV
+796 
-808 GKVDGIVG
+808 
-816 QGTLLGLDEA
+816 
-826 LVDGWQYEEEYLP
+826 
-839 WTLGKT
+839 
-845 SEKYESAGRGPGV
+845 
-858 ISTGRGDYGGTS
+858 
-870 YGAYQMSSNM
+870 
-880 GIVQKFI
+880 
-887 QFSKFK
+887 
-893 ERFYGL
+893 
-899 TPATNEFNDTWK
+899 
-911 DIASNYSQE
+911 
-920 FTEEQ
+920 
-925 HLFIKRTHYDVQV
+925 
-938 KYLKNKGF
+938 
-946 ILSHNRAAVHDL
+946 
-958 IWSTSVQFGP
+958 
-968 RTNLI
+968 
-973 IRALDG
+973 
-979 EDVSKVSD
+979 
-987 VDLIIKV
+987 
-994 QDYKESNTEKLFR
+994 
-1007 SSPSWWNDLRKRAK
+1007 
-1021 SEKQSLLELEEN
+1021 
-1033 GLEVEIK
+1033 

>member
-1 MATLKYQLHVEGL
+1 
-14 EDDTLVV
+14 
-21 CEFEGQ
+21 
-27 ETLSSERMNGQL
+27 NG
-39 LNEQPCHGFRYELE
+39 QPCHGFRYQLE

-78 DVLVQRVNGI
+78 DMLVQRVNGI
-88 VRCFTQGDTG
+88 VRRFTQGDTG

-119 NSRIFQLKT
+119 NSRIFQLNT

-191 LIFSDATDSL
+191 LIFSDASESL

-229 IQSEV
+229 TQSEV
-234 SQTALQDYSFKKPTY
+234 SQTALQDYSFKKPAY

-258 EMDYQQPDYEHF
+258 EMAYQQPDYEHF

-284 FSQIRLDYLRRNAHT
+284 FSQIRLDYLRRNART

-356 NQFSLIPAHRTWR
+356 NQFTLIPAHRTWR
-369 ATPQAKPQIDGPMTA
+369 ATPQAKPQVDGPMIA

-504 EQIYLHAQKD
+504 EQVYLHAQKD

-525 VIQHDKH
+525 VIKHDKH

-538 RFTLIKNNQHLTLG
+538 RFTQIKNNQHLTVG
-552 GESRTKIVADRS
+552 GESRTKIALDQSIEIGGSLHQKVADKTIFDS
-564 VEIAGAS
+564 G
-571 QNKVAKLIAVQA
+571 N
-583 GREISLK
+583 
-590 GGTKIVVEAGA
+590 
-601 EVTLKA
+601 EVHLKA
-607 GGSFVKVDAGGV
+607 GNKLVLDAGSELTIKAAGSFIKVDAGGV
-619 HLSGSAINLNA
+619 HVVGSAINLNS
-630 GGSAGSGSGYGGKS
+630 GGSAGSGSGYGGQV
-644 ALLAKNLVSLE
+644 AELPGGVEAQAVPE
-655 SPAELQQATIQSTQ
+655 ELQQANIQATQ
-669 VAGEANVVT
+669 
-678 VSELVAPVLGE
+678 
-689 GAQQQSASSQAAS
+689 
-702 GSEVNSTQA
+702 
-711 EPQAENDVESTKE
+711 ESMS
-724 PRLKSD
+724 PLLKS
-730 VLKPSETLNQLA
+730 
-742 DREVASYKTGSK
+742 
-754 GQEVELIQKALI
+754 
-766 KLGFDLGTYGA
+766 
-777 DGSFGSTTERQV
+777 RQV
-789 KMFQQSY
+789 
-796 TPSHSTHPDYKV
+796 
-808 GKVDGIVG
+808 
-816 QGTLLGLDEA
+816 EA
-826 LVDGWQYEEEYLP
+826 LKGKDPVCEVCEE
-839 WTLGKT
+839 
-845 SEKYESAGRGPGV
+845 A
-858 ISTGRGDYGGTS
+858 
-870 YGAYQMSSNM
+870 
-880 GIVQKFI
+880 
-887 QFSKFK
+887 
-893 ERFYGL
+893 
-899 TPATNEFNDTWK
+899 
-911 DIASNYSQE
+911 
-920 FTEEQ
+920 
-925 HLFIKRTHYDVQV
+925 
-938 KYLKNKGF
+938 KG
-946 ILSHNRAAVHDL
+946 
-958 IWSTSVQFGP
+958 
-968 RTNLI
+968 
-973 IRALDG
+973 
-979 EDVSKVSD
+979 
-987 VDLIIKV
+987 
-994 QDYKESNTEKLFR
+994 
-1007 SSPSWWNDLRKRAK
+1007 
-1021 SEKQSLLELEEN
+1021 
-1033 GLEVEIK
+1033 

>member
-1 MATLKYQLHVEGL
+1 MATLKYQFHVEGL

-21 CEFEGQ
+21 RGFDGQ
-27 ETLSSERMNGQL
+27 ETLSSERING
-39 LNEQPCHGFRYELE
+39 QPCHGFRYQLE

-78 DVLVQRVNGI
+78 DMLVQRVNGI
-88 VRCFTQGDTG
+88 VRRFTQGDTG

-119 NSRIFQLKT
+119 NSRIFQLNT

-191 LIFSDATDSL
+191 LIFSDASESL

-229 IQSEV
+229 TQSEV
-234 SQTALQDYSFKKPTY
+234 SQTALQDYSFKKPAY

-270 DAPGRYKDDVSGKA
+270 DAPGRYKNDVSGKA

-299 ATGKSNQPLLR
+299 ATGESNQPLLR

-329 LVVSVTCQGTQPQ
+329 LVVSVTSQGTQPQ

-369 ATPQAKPQIDGPMTA
+369 ATPQAKPQVDGPMIA

-514 FDGLIENDHTS
+514 FDGLIENDHAS
-525 VIQHDKH
+525 VIKHDKH

-538 RFTLIKNNQHLTLG
+538 RFTQIKNNQHLTVG
-552 GESRTKIVADRS
+552 GESRTKIALDQSIEIGGSLHQKVADKTIFDS
-564 VEIAGAS
+564 G
-571 QNKVAKLIAVQA
+571 N
-583 GREISLK
+583 
-590 GGTKIVVEAGA
+590 
-601 EVTLKA
+601 EVHLKA
-607 GGSFVKVDAGGV
+607 GNKLVLDAGSELTIKAAGSFIKVDAGGV
-619 HLSGSAINLNA
+619 HVVGSAINLNS
-630 GGSAGSGSGYGGKS
+630 GGSAGSGSGYGGQ
-644 ALLAKNLVSLE
+644 V
-655 SPAELQQATIQSTQ
+655 AELPFGLEALSAPDEIDFILPTASLIQQIIADVKIEMPITQ
-669 VAGEANVVT
+669 VC
-678 VSELVAPVLGE
+678 
-689 GAQQQSASSQAAS
+689 
-702 GSEVNSTQA
+702 
-711 EPQAENDVESTKE
+711 
-724 PRLKSD
+724 
-730 VLKPSETLNQLA
+730 
-742 DREVASYKTGSK
+742 
-754 GQEVELIQKALI
+754 QKRS
-766 KLGFDLGTYGA
+766 
-777 DGSFGSTTERQV
+777 DGSCPLSDCPCG
-789 KMFQQSY
+789 
-796 TPSHSTHPDYKV
+796 
-808 GKVDGIVG
+808 
-816 QGTLLGLDEA
+816 
-826 LVDGWQYEEEYLP
+826 
-839 WTLGKT
+839 
-845 SEKYESAGRGPGV
+845 
-858 ISTGRGDYGGTS
+858 
-870 YGAYQMSSNM
+870 N
-880 GIVQKFI
+880 
-887 QFSKFK
+887 
-893 ERFYGL
+893 
-899 TPATNEFNDTWK
+899 
-911 DIASNYSQE
+911 
-920 FTEEQ
+920 
-925 HLFIKRTHYDVQV
+925 
-938 KYLKNKGF
+938 NK
-946 ILSHNRAAVHDL
+946 
-958 IWSTSVQFGP
+958 
-968 RTNLI
+968 
-973 IRALDG
+973 
-979 EDVSKVSD
+979 
-987 VDLIIKV
+987 
-994 QDYKESNTEKLFR
+994 
-1007 SSPSWWNDLRKRAK
+1007 
-1021 SEKQSLLELEEN
+1021 
-1033 GLEVEIK
+1033 

>member
-1 MATLKYQLHVEGL
+1 MATLKYQFHVEGL

-21 CEFEGQ
+21 RGFDGQ
-27 ETLSSERMNGQL
+27 ETLSSERING
-39 LNEQPCHGFRYELE
+39 QPCHGFRYELE

-64 MVVDKVAELTLYRD
+64 MVVDKAAELTLYRD
-78 DVLVQRVNGI
+78 DMLVQRVNGI
-88 VRCFTQGDTG
+88 VRRFTQGDTG

-119 NSRIFQLKT
+119 NSRIFQLNT

-191 LIFSDATDSL
+191 LIFSDASESL

-229 IQSEV
+229 TQSEV

-329 LVVSVTCQGTQPQ
+329 LVVSVTSQGTQPQ

-369 ATPQAKPQIDGPMTA
+369 ATPQAKPQVDGPMIA
-384 TVVGPEGEEIFCDEH
+384 TVVGPQGEEIFCDEH

-465 ATNTAPYALPDNKTK
+465 ATNTAPYTLPDNKTK

-525 VIQHDKH
+525 VIKHDKH

-538 RFTLIKNNQHLTLG
+538 RFSQIKNNQHLTVG
-552 GESRTKIVADRS
+552 GESRTKIGLDQSIEIGGSLHQKVADKTIFDS
-564 VEIAGAS
+564 G
-571 QNKVAKLIAVQA
+571 N
-583 GREISLK
+583 
-590 GGTKIVVEAGA
+590 
-601 EVTLKA
+601 EVHLKA
-607 GGSFVKVDAGGV
+607 GNKLVLDAGSELTIKAAGSFIKVDAGGV
-619 HLSGSAINLNA
+619 HVVGSAINLNS
-630 GGSAGSGSGYGGKS
+630 GGSAGSGSGYGGQV
-644 ALLAKNLVSLE
+644 AELPGGVEAQAVPE
-655 SPAELQQATIQSTQ
+655 ELQQANIQATQ
-669 VAGEANVVT
+669 
-678 VSELVAPVLGE
+678 
-689 GAQQQSASSQAAS
+689 
-702 GSEVNSTQA
+702 
-711 EPQAENDVESTKE
+711 ESMS
-724 PRLKSD
+724 PLLKS
-730 VLKPSETLNQLA
+730 
-742 DREVASYKTGSK
+742 
-754 GQEVELIQKALI
+754 
-766 KLGFDLGTYGA
+766 
-777 DGSFGSTTERQV
+777 RQV
-789 KMFQQSY
+789 
-796 TPSHSTHPDYKV
+796 
-808 GKVDGIVG
+808 
-816 QGTLLGLDEA
+816 EA
-826 LVDGWQYEEEYLP
+826 LKGKDPVCEVCEE
-839 WTLGKT
+839 
-845 SEKYESAGRGPGV
+845 A
-858 ISTGRGDYGGTS
+858 
-870 YGAYQMSSNM
+870 
-880 GIVQKFI
+880 
-887 QFSKFK
+887 
-893 ERFYGL
+893 
-899 TPATNEFNDTWK
+899 
-911 DIASNYSQE
+911 
-920 FTEEQ
+920 
-925 HLFIKRTHYDVQV
+925 
-938 KYLKNKGF
+938 KG
-946 ILSHNRAAVHDL
+946 
-958 IWSTSVQFGP
+958 
-968 RTNLI
+968 
-973 IRALDG
+973 
-979 EDVSKVSD
+979 
-987 VDLIIKV
+987 
-994 QDYKESNTEKLFR
+994 
-1007 SSPSWWNDLRKRAK
+1007 
-1021 SEKQSLLELEEN
+1021 
-1033 GLEVEIK
+1033 

>member
-1 MATLKYQLHVEGL
+1 L
-14 EDDTLVV
+14 
-21 CEFEGQ
+21 
-27 ETLSSERMNGQL
+27 ETLSSERINGQL
-39 LNEQPCHGFRYELE
+39 CHGFRYELE

-88 VRCFTQGDTG
+88 VRRFTQGNTG

-119 NSRIFQLKT
+119 NSRIFQLNT

-191 LIFSDATDSL
+191 LIFSDASESL

-229 IQSEV
+229 TQSEV
-234 SQTALQDYSFKKPTY
+234 SHTALQDYSFKKPAY

-258 EMDYQQPDYEHF
+258 EMEYQQPDYEHF
-270 DAPGRYKDDVSGKA
+270 DAPGRYKNDVSGKA

-329 LVVSVTCQGTQPQ
+329 LVVSVTSQGTQPQ
-342 ALEEAGGNGATTYA
+342 ALEEAGGHGATTYA

-369 ATPQAKPQIDGPMTA
+369 ATPQAKPQVDGPMIA

-525 VIQHDKH
+525 VIKHDKH
-532 LTVEND
+532 LTLEND
-538 RFTLIKNNQHLTLG
+538 RFTQIKNNQHLTVG
-552 GESRTKIVADRS
+552 GESRES
-564 VEIAGAS
+564 VTGNRTLMVEGSLHVKTGSVWVNESGTEVHIKAG
-571 QNKVAKLIAVQA
+571 QKVVI
-583 GREISLK
+583 
-590 GGTKIVVEAGA
+590 EAGS
-601 EVTLKA
+601 EITVKA
-607 GGSFVKVDAGGV
+607 GGSFVKVDPAGV
-619 HLSGSAINLNA
+619 HLSGAGVNLNS
-630 GGSAGSGSGYGGKS
+630 GGSPGSGSGFSGQAATLPGNLDDAPPLDAPKTVSYQ
-644 ALLAKNLVSLE
+644 ALLQ
-655 SPAELQQATIQSTQ
+655 AE
-669 VAGEANVVT
+669 EANVPAVKPCP
-678 VSELVAPVLGE
+678 LAE
-689 GAQQQSASSQAAS
+689 G
-702 GSEVNSTQA
+702 NS
-711 EPQAENDVESTKE
+711 
-724 PRLKSD
+724 
-730 VLKPSETLNQLA
+730 
-742 DREVASYKTGSK
+742 
-754 GQEVELIQKALI
+754 
-766 KLGFDLGTYGA
+766 
-777 DGSFGSTTERQV
+777 
-789 KMFQQSY
+789 
-796 TPSHSTHPDYKV
+796 
-808 GKVDGIVG
+808 
-816 QGTLLGLDEA
+816 
-826 LVDGWQYEEEYLP
+826 
-839 WTLGKT
+839 
-845 SEKYESAGRGPGV
+845 
-858 ISTGRGDYGGTS
+858 
-870 YGAYQMSSNM
+870 
-880 GIVQKFI
+880 
-887 QFSKFK
+887 
-893 ERFYGL
+893 
-899 TPATNEFNDTWK
+899 
-911 DIASNYSQE
+911 
-920 FTEEQ
+920 
-925 HLFIKRTHYDVQV
+925 
-938 KYLKNKGF
+938 
-946 ILSHNRAAVHDL
+946 
-958 IWSTSVQFGP
+958 
-968 RTNLI
+968 
-973 IRALDG
+973 
-979 EDVSKVSD
+979 
-987 VDLIIKV
+987 
-994 QDYKESNTEKLFR
+994 
-1007 SSPSWWNDLRKRAK
+1007 
-1021 SEKQSLLELEEN
+1021 
-1033 GLEVEIK
+1033 

>member
-1 MATLKYQLHVEGL
+1 MATLKYQFHVEGL

-21 CEFEGQ
+21 RGFDGQ
-27 ETLSSERMNGQL
+27 ETLSSERINGQL
-39 LNEQPCHGFRYELE
+39 CHGFRYELE

-78 DVLVQRVNGI
+78 DMLVQRVNGI
-88 VRCFTQGDTG
+88 VRRFTQGDTG

-119 NSRIFQLKT
+119 NSRIFQLNT

-191 LIFSDATDSL
+191 LIFSDASESL

-229 IQSEV
+229 TQSEV
-234 SQTALQDYSFKKPTY
+234 SQTALQDYSFKKPAY

-258 EMDYQQPDYEHF
+258 EMEYQQPDYEHF

-284 FSQIRLDYLRRNAHT
+284 FSQIRLDYLRRNART

-317 QEHLDDTLNRDW
+317 KEHLDDTLNRDW
-329 LVVSVTCQGTQPQ
+329 LVVSVTSQGTQPQ
-342 ALEEAGGNGATTYA
+342 ALEEAGGHGATTYA
-356 NQFSLIPAHRTWR
+356 NQFTLIPAHRTWR
-369 ATPQAKPQIDGPMTA
+369 ATPQAKPQVDGPMIA

-504 EQIYLHAQKD
+504 EQVYLHAQKD

-525 VIQHDKH
+525 VIKHDKH

-538 RFTLIKNNQHLTLG
+538 RFTQIKNNQHLIVG
-552 GESRTKIVADRS
+552 GESRES
-564 VEIAGAS
+564 VTGNRTLMVEGSLHVKTGSVWVNESGTEVHIKAG
-571 QNKVAKLIAVQA
+571 QKVVI
-583 GREISLK
+583 
-590 GGTKIVVEAGA
+590 EAGS
-601 EVTLKA
+601 EITVKA
-607 GGSFVKVDAGGV
+607 GGSFVKVDPAGV
-619 HLSGSAINLNA
+619 HLSGAGVNLNS
-630 GGSAGSGSGYGGKS
+630 GGSPGSGSGFSGQAATLPGNLDDAPPLDAPKTVSYQ
-644 ALLAKNLVSLE
+644 ALLQ
-655 SPAELQQATIQSTQ
+655 AE
-669 VAGEANVVT
+669 EANVPAVKPCP
-678 VSELVAPVLGE
+678 LAE
-689 GAQQQSASSQAAS
+689 G
-702 GSEVNSTQA
+702 NS
-711 EPQAENDVESTKE
+711 
-724 PRLKSD
+724 
-730 VLKPSETLNQLA
+730 
-742 DREVASYKTGSK
+742 
-754 GQEVELIQKALI
+754 
-766 KLGFDLGTYGA
+766 
-777 DGSFGSTTERQV
+777 
-789 KMFQQSY
+789 
-796 TPSHSTHPDYKV
+796 
-808 GKVDGIVG
+808 
-816 QGTLLGLDEA
+816 
-826 LVDGWQYEEEYLP
+826 
-839 WTLGKT
+839 
-845 SEKYESAGRGPGV
+845 
-858 ISTGRGDYGGTS
+858 
-870 YGAYQMSSNM
+870 
-880 GIVQKFI
+880 
-887 QFSKFK
+887 
-893 ERFYGL
+893 
-899 TPATNEFNDTWK
+899 
-911 DIASNYSQE
+911 
-920 FTEEQ
+920 
-925 HLFIKRTHYDVQV
+925 
-938 KYLKNKGF
+938 
-946 ILSHNRAAVHDL
+946 
-958 IWSTSVQFGP
+958 
-968 RTNLI
+968 
-973 IRALDG
+973 
-979 EDVSKVSD
+979 
-987 VDLIIKV
+987 
-994 QDYKESNTEKLFR
+994 
-1007 SSPSWWNDLRKRAK
+1007 
-1021 SEKQSLLELEEN
+1021 
-1033 GLEVEIK
+1033 

>member
-1 MATLKYQLHVEGL
+1 MATLKYQFHVEGL

-21 CEFEGQ
+21 RGFDGQ
-27 ETLSSERMNGQL
+27 ETLSSERINGQL
-39 LNEQPCHGFRYELE
+39 CHGFRYELE
-53 LASRLANLTPE
+53 LASRLANLTPD

-78 DVLVQRVNGI
+78 DMLVQRVNGI
-88 VRCFTQGDTG
+88 VRRFTQGDTG

-191 LIFSDATDSL
+191 LIFSDASDSL

-229 IQSEV
+229 TQSEV

-258 EMDYQQPDYEHF
+258 EMEYQQPDYEHF
-270 DAPGRYKDDVSGKA
+270 DAPGRYKGDVSGKA
-284 FSQIRLDYLRRNAHT
+284 FSQIQLDYLRRNAHT

-329 LVVSVTCQGTQPQ
+329 LVVSVTSQGTQPQ

-369 ATPQAKPQIDGPMTA
+369 ATPQAKPQVDGPMIA
-384 TVVGPEGEEIFCDEH
+384 TVVGPEGEEIFCDEY

-450 NGDPDQPIVTGRTYH
+450 NGDPDQPIVTGRSYH

-525 VIQHDKH
+525 VIKHDKH

-538 RFTLIKNNQHLTLG
+538 RFTQIKNNQHLTVG
-552 GESRTKIVADRS
+552 GESRES
-564 VEIAGAS
+564 VIGNRTLMVEGSLHVKTGSVWVNESGTEVHIKAG
-571 QNKVAKLIAVQA
+571 QKVVI
-583 GREISLK
+583 
-590 GGTKIVVEAGA
+590 EAGS
-601 EVTLKA
+601 EITVKA
-607 GGSFVKVDAGGV
+607 GGSFVKVDPAGV
-619 HLSGSAINLNA
+619 HLSGAGVNLNS
-630 GGSAGSGSGYGGKS
+630 GGSPGSGSGFSGQAATLPGNLDDAPPLDAPKTVSYQ
-644 ALLAKNLVSLE
+644 ALLQ
-655 SPAELQQATIQSTQ
+655 AE
-669 VAGEANVVT
+669 EANVPAVKPCP
-678 VSELVAPVLGE
+678 LAE
-689 GAQQQSASSQAAS
+689 G
-702 GSEVNSTQA
+702 NS
-711 EPQAENDVESTKE
+711 
-724 PRLKSD
+724 
-730 VLKPSETLNQLA
+730 
-742 DREVASYKTGSK
+742 
-754 GQEVELIQKALI
+754 
-766 KLGFDLGTYGA
+766 
-777 DGSFGSTTERQV
+777 
-789 KMFQQSY
+789 
-796 TPSHSTHPDYKV
+796 
-808 GKVDGIVG
+808 
-816 QGTLLGLDEA
+816 
-826 LVDGWQYEEEYLP
+826 
-839 WTLGKT
+839 
-845 SEKYESAGRGPGV
+845 
-858 ISTGRGDYGGTS
+858 
-870 YGAYQMSSNM
+870 
-880 GIVQKFI
+880 
-887 QFSKFK
+887 
-893 ERFYGL
+893 
-899 TPATNEFNDTWK
+899 
-911 DIASNYSQE
+911 
-920 FTEEQ
+920 
-925 HLFIKRTHYDVQV
+925 
-938 KYLKNKGF
+938 
-946 ILSHNRAAVHDL
+946 
-958 IWSTSVQFGP
+958 
-968 RTNLI
+968 
-973 IRALDG
+973 
-979 EDVSKVSD
+979 
-987 VDLIIKV
+987 
-994 QDYKESNTEKLFR
+994 
-1007 SSPSWWNDLRKRAK
+1007 
-1021 SEKQSLLELEEN
+1021 
-1033 GLEVEIK
+1033 

>member
-1 MATLKYQLHVEGL
+1 MATLKYQFHVEGL

-21 CEFEGQ
+21 RGFDGQ
-27 ETLSSERMNGQL
+27 ETLSSERINGQL
-39 LNEQPCHGFRYELE
+39 CHGFRYELE

-78 DVLVQRVNGI
+78 DMLVQRVNGI
-88 VRCFTQGDTG
+88 VRRFTQGDTG

-119 NSRIFQLKT
+119 NSRIFQLNT

-191 LIFSDATDSL
+191 LIFSDASESL

-229 IQSEV
+229 TQSEV
-234 SQTALQDYSFKKPTY
+234 SQTALQDYSFKKPAY

-258 EMDYQQPDYEHF
+258 EMAYQQPDYEHF

-284 FSQIRLDYLRRNAHT
+284 FSQIRLDYLRRNART

-329 LVVSVTCQGTQPQ
+329 LVVSVTSQGTQPQ

-369 ATPQAKPQIDGPMTA
+369 ATPQAKPQVDGPMIA

-425 QGWAGSQYGM
+425 QGWAGSQYGL

-465 ATNTAPYALPDNKTK
+465 ATNTAPYTLPDNKTK

-525 VIQHDKH
+525 VIKHDKH

-538 RFTLIKNNQHLTLG
+538 SFTQIKNNQHLTVG
-552 GESRTKIVADRS
+552 GESRES
-564 VEIAGAS
+564 VTGNRTLMVEGSLYVKTGSVWVNESGTEVHIKAG
-571 QNKVAKLIAVQA
+571 QKVVI
-583 GREISLK
+583 
-590 GGTKIVVEAGA
+590 EAGS
-601 EVTLKA
+601 EITVKA
-607 GGSFVKVDAGGV
+607 GGSFVKVDPAGV
-619 HLSGSAINLNA
+619 HLSGAGVNLNS
-630 GGSAGSGSGYGGKS
+630 GGSPGCGSGFSGQAATLPGNLDDAPPLDAPKTVSYQ
-644 ALLAKNLVSLE
+644 ALLQ
-655 SPAELQQATIQSTQ
+655 AE
-669 VAGEANVVT
+669 EANVPAVKPCP
-678 VSELVAPVLGE
+678 LAE
-689 GAQQQSASSQAAS
+689 G
-702 GSEVNSTQA
+702 NS
-711 EPQAENDVESTKE
+711 
-724 PRLKSD
+724 
-730 VLKPSETLNQLA
+730 
-742 DREVASYKTGSK
+742 
-754 GQEVELIQKALI
+754 
-766 KLGFDLGTYGA
+766 
-777 DGSFGSTTERQV
+777 
-789 KMFQQSY
+789 
-796 TPSHSTHPDYKV
+796 
-808 GKVDGIVG
+808 
-816 QGTLLGLDEA
+816 
-826 LVDGWQYEEEYLP
+826 
-839 WTLGKT
+839 
-845 SEKYESAGRGPGV
+845 
-858 ISTGRGDYGGTS
+858 
-870 YGAYQMSSNM
+870 
-880 GIVQKFI
+880 
-887 QFSKFK
+887 
-893 ERFYGL
+893 
-899 TPATNEFNDTWK
+899 
-911 DIASNYSQE
+911 
-920 FTEEQ
+920 
-925 HLFIKRTHYDVQV
+925 
-938 KYLKNKGF
+938 
-946 ILSHNRAAVHDL
+946 
-958 IWSTSVQFGP
+958 
-968 RTNLI
+968 
-973 IRALDG
+973 
-979 EDVSKVSD
+979 
-987 VDLIIKV
+987 
-994 QDYKESNTEKLFR
+994 
-1007 SSPSWWNDLRKRAK
+1007 
-1021 SEKQSLLELEEN
+1021 
-1033 GLEVEIK
+1033 

>member
-1 MATLKYQLHVEGL
+1 MATLKYQFHVEGL

-21 CEFEGQ
+21 RGFDGQ
-27 ETLSSERMNGQL
+27 ETLSSERING
-39 LNEQPCHGFRYELE
+39 QPCHGFRYELE

-64 MVVDKVAELTLYRD
+64 MVVDKAAELTLYRD
-78 DVLVQRVNGI
+78 DMLVQRVNGI
-88 VRCFTQGDTG
+88 VRRFTQGDTG

-119 NSRIFQLKT
+119 NSRIFQLNT

-164 TDLDFLH
+164 TDLDFFH

-191 LIFSDATDSL
+191 LIFSDASESL

-229 IQSEV
+229 TQSEV
-234 SQTALQDYSFKKPTY
+234 SQTALQDYSFKKPAY

-258 EMDYQQPDYEHF
+258 EMEYQQPDYEHF

-284 FSQIRLDYLRRNAHT
+284 FSQIRLDYLRRNART

-329 LVVSVTCQGTQPQ
+329 LVVSVTSQGTQPQ

-369 ATPQAKPQIDGPMTA
+369 ATPQAKPQVDGPMIA

-435 IAIPRIGHEVIVSFL
+435 VAIPRIGHEVIVSFL

-465 ATNTAPYALPDNKTK
+465 ATNTAPYTLPDNKTK

-525 VIQHDKH
+525 VIKHDKH

-538 RFTLIKNNQHLTLG
+538 RFSQIKNNQHLTVG
-552 GESRTKIVADRS
+552 GESRTKIGLDQSIEIGGSLHQKVADKTIFDS
-564 VEIAGAS
+564 G
-571 QNKVAKLIAVQA
+571 N
-583 GREISLK
+583 
-590 GGTKIVVEAGA
+590 
-601 EVTLKA
+601 EVHLKA
-607 GGSFVKVDAGGV
+607 GNKLVLDAGSELTIKAAGSFIKVDAGGV
-619 HLSGSAINLNA
+619 HVVGSAINLNS
-630 GGSAGSGSGYGGKS
+630 GGSAGSGSGYGGQV
-644 ALLAKNLVSLE
+644 AELPGGVEAQAVPE
-655 SPAELQQATIQSTQ
+655 ELQQANIQATQ
-669 VAGEANVVT
+669 
-678 VSELVAPVLGE
+678 
-689 GAQQQSASSQAAS
+689 
-702 GSEVNSTQA
+702 
-711 EPQAENDVESTKE
+711 ESMS
-724 PRLKSD
+724 PLLKS
-730 VLKPSETLNQLA
+730 
-742 DREVASYKTGSK
+742 
-754 GQEVELIQKALI
+754 
-766 KLGFDLGTYGA
+766 
-777 DGSFGSTTERQV
+777 RQV
-789 KMFQQSY
+789 
-796 TPSHSTHPDYKV
+796 
-808 GKVDGIVG
+808 
-816 QGTLLGLDEA
+816 EA
-826 LVDGWQYEEEYLP
+826 LKGKDPVCEVCEE
-839 WTLGKT
+839 
-845 SEKYESAGRGPGV
+845 A
-858 ISTGRGDYGGTS
+858 
-870 YGAYQMSSNM
+870 
-880 GIVQKFI
+880 
-887 QFSKFK
+887 
-893 ERFYGL
+893 
-899 TPATNEFNDTWK
+899 
-911 DIASNYSQE
+911 
-920 FTEEQ
+920 
-925 HLFIKRTHYDVQV
+925 
-938 KYLKNKGF
+938 KG
-946 ILSHNRAAVHDL
+946 
-958 IWSTSVQFGP
+958 
-968 RTNLI
+968 
-973 IRALDG
+973 
-979 EDVSKVSD
+979 
-987 VDLIIKV
+987 
-994 QDYKESNTEKLFR
+994 
-1007 SSPSWWNDLRKRAK
+1007 
-1021 SEKQSLLELEEN
+1021 
-1033 GLEVEIK
+1033 

>member
-1 MATLKYQLHVEGL
+1 MATLKYQFHVEGL

-21 CEFEGQ
+21 RGFDGQ
-27 ETLSSERMNGQL
+27 ETLSSERINGQL
-39 LNEQPCHGFRYELE
+39 CHGFRYQLE

-64 MVVDKVAELTLYRD
+64 MVVDKVAELTLYRN

-119 NSRIFQLKT
+119 NSRIFQLNT

-191 LIFSDATDSL
+191 LIFSDASESL

-229 IQSEV
+229 TQSEV
-234 SQTALQDYSFKKPTY
+234 SQTALQDYSFKKPAY

-258 EMDYQQPDYEHF
+258 EMAYQQPNYEHF

-329 LVVSVTCQGTQPQ
+329 LVVSVTSQGSQPQ
-342 ALEEAGGNGATTYA
+342 ALEEAGGHGATTYA
-356 NQFSLIPAHRTWR
+356 NQFTLIPAHRTWR
-369 ATPQAKPQIDGPMTA
+369 ATPQAKPQVDGPMIA

-465 ATNTAPYALPDNKTK
+465 ATNTAPYTLPDNKTK

-525 VIQHDKH
+525 VIKHDKH

-538 RFTLIKNNQHLTLG
+538 RFSQIKNNQHLTVG
-552 GESRTKIVADRS
+552 GESRTKIGLDQSIEIGGSLHQKVADKTIFDS
-564 VEIAGAS
+564 G
-571 QNKVAKLIAVQA
+571 N
-583 GREISLK
+583 
-590 GGTKIVVEAGA
+590 
-601 EVTLKA
+601 EVHLKA
-607 GGSFVKVDAGGV
+607 GNKLVLDAGSELTIKAAGSFIKVDSGGV
-619 HLSGSAINLNA
+619 HVVGSAINLNS
-630 GGSAGSGSGYGGKS
+630 GGSAGSGSGYGGQV
-644 ALLAKNLVSLE
+644 AELPGGVEAQAVPE
-655 SPAELQQATIQSTQ
+655 ELQQANIQATQ
-669 VAGEANVVT
+669 
-678 VSELVAPVLGE
+678 
-689 GAQQQSASSQAAS
+689 
-702 GSEVNSTQA
+702 
-711 EPQAENDVESTKE
+711 ESMS
-724 PRLKSD
+724 PLLKS
-730 VLKPSETLNQLA
+730 
-742 DREVASYKTGSK
+742 
-754 GQEVELIQKALI
+754 
-766 KLGFDLGTYGA
+766 
-777 DGSFGSTTERQV
+777 RQV
-789 KMFQQSY
+789 
-796 TPSHSTHPDYKV
+796 
-808 GKVDGIVG
+808 
-816 QGTLLGLDEA
+816 EA
-826 LVDGWQYEEEYLP
+826 LKGKDPVCEVCEE
-839 WTLGKT
+839 
-845 SEKYESAGRGPGV
+845 A
-858 ISTGRGDYGGTS
+858 
-870 YGAYQMSSNM
+870 
-880 GIVQKFI
+880 
-887 QFSKFK
+887 
-893 ERFYGL
+893 
-899 TPATNEFNDTWK
+899 
-911 DIASNYSQE
+911 
-920 FTEEQ
+920 
-925 HLFIKRTHYDVQV
+925 
-938 KYLKNKGF
+938 KG
-946 ILSHNRAAVHDL
+946 
-958 IWSTSVQFGP
+958 
-968 RTNLI
+968 
-973 IRALDG
+973 
-979 EDVSKVSD
+979 
-987 VDLIIKV
+987 
-994 QDYKESNTEKLFR
+994 
-1007 SSPSWWNDLRKRAK
+1007 
-1021 SEKQSLLELEEN
+1021 
-1033 GLEVEIK
+1033 

>member
-1 MATLKYQLHVEGL
+1 MATLKYQFHVEGL

-21 CEFEGQ
+21 RGFDGQ
-27 ETLSSERMNGQL
+27 ETLSSERING
-39 LNEQPCHGFRYELE
+39 QPCHGFRYQLE

-78 DVLVQRVNGI
+78 DMLVQRVNGI
-88 VRCFTQGDTG
+88 VRRFTQGDTG

-119 NSRIFQLKT
+119 NSRIFQLNT

-164 TDLDFLH
+164 TDLDFFH

-191 LIFSDATDSL
+191 LIFSDASESL

-229 IQSEV
+229 TQSEV
-234 SQTALQDYSFKKPTY
+234 SQTALQDYSFKKPAY

-258 EMDYQQPDYEHF
+258 EMDYQQPNYEHF

-284 FSQIRLDYLRRNAHT
+284 FSQIRLDYLRRNART

-329 LVVSVTCQGTQPQ
+329 LVVSVTSQGTQPQ

-356 NQFSLIPAHRTWR
+356 NQFTLIPAHRTWR
-369 ATPQAKPQIDGPMTA
+369 ATPQAKPQVDGPMIA
-384 TVVGPEGEEIFCDEH
+384 TVVGPQGEEIFCDEH

-465 ATNTAPYALPDNKTK
+465 ATNTAPYTLPDNKTK

-525 VIQHDKH
+525 VIKHDKH

-538 RFTLIKNNQHLTLG
+538 RFSQIKNNQHLTVG
-552 GESRTKIVADRS
+552 GESRTKIGLDQSIEIGGSLHQKVADKTIFDS
-564 VEIAGAS
+564 G
-571 QNKVAKLIAVQA
+571 N
-583 GREISLK
+583 
-590 GGTKIVVEAGA
+590 
-601 EVTLKA
+601 EVHLKA
-607 GGSFVKVDAGGV
+607 GNKLVLDAGSELTIKAAGSFIKVDAGGV
-619 HLSGSAINLNA
+619 HVVGSAINLNS
-630 GGSAGSGSGYGGKS
+630 GGSAGSGSGYGGQ
-644 ALLAKNLVSLE
+644 V
-655 SPAELQQATIQSTQ
+655 AELPGGVEAQAVPEELLRAPMSATMSSLLPA
-669 VAGEANVVT
+669 VATLDLPVI
-678 VSELVAPVLGE
+678 ELC
-689 GAQQQSASSQAAS
+689 
-702 GSEVNSTQA
+702 
-711 EPQAENDVESTKE
+711 
-724 PRLKSD
+724 
-730 VLKPSETLNQLA
+730 
-742 DREVASYKTGSK
+742 
-754 GQEVELIQKALI
+754 QKR
-766 KLGFDLGTYGA
+766 A
-777 DGSFGSTTERQV
+777 DGSCPKANCECTQ
-789 KMFQQSY
+789 
-796 TPSHSTHPDYKV
+796 
-808 GKVDGIVG
+808 
-816 QGTLLGLDEA
+816 
-826 LVDGWQYEEEYLP
+826 
-839 WTLGKT
+839 
-845 SEKYESAGRGPGV
+845 
-858 ISTGRGDYGGTS
+858 
-870 YGAYQMSSNM
+870 
-880 GIVQKFI
+880 
-887 QFSKFK
+887 
-893 ERFYGL
+893 
-899 TPATNEFNDTWK
+899 
-911 DIASNYSQE
+911 
-920 FTEEQ
+920 
-925 HLFIKRTHYDVQV
+925 
-938 KYLKNKGF
+938 
-946 ILSHNRAAVHDL
+946 
-958 IWSTSVQFGP
+958 
-968 RTNLI
+968 
-973 IRALDG
+973 
-979 EDVSKVSD
+979 
-987 VDLIIKV
+987 
-994 QDYKESNTEKLFR
+994 
-1007 SSPSWWNDLRKRAK
+1007 
-1021 SEKQSLLELEEN
+1021 
-1033 GLEVEIK
+1033 

>member
-1 MATLKYQLHVEGL
+1 MATLKYQFHVEGL

-21 CEFEGQ
+21 RGFDGQ
-27 ETLSSERMNGQL
+27 ETLSSERINGQL
-39 LNEQPCHGFRYELE
+39 CHGFRYELE

-64 MVVDKVAELTLYRD
+64 MVVDKAAELTLYRD
-78 DVLVQRVNGI
+78 DMLVQRVNGI
-88 VRCFTQGDTG
+88 VRRFTQGDTG

-119 NSRIFQLKT
+119 NSRIFQLNT

-191 LIFSDATDSL
+191 LIFSDASESL

-217 IESPYISALSVH
+217 IESPYIISALSVH
-229 IQSEV
+229 TQSEV

-329 LVVSVTCQGTQPQ
+329 LVVSVTSQGTQPQ

-369 ATPQAKPQIDGPMTA
+369 ATPQAKPQVDGPMIA
-384 TVVGPEGEEIFCDEH
+384 TVVGPQGEEIFCDEH

-465 ATNTAPYALPDNKTK
+465 ATNTAPYTLPDNKTK

-490 QGYNELSFEDQAGS
+490 QGYNELSLEDQAGS

-514 FDGLIENDHTS
+514 FDGLIENDHTR
-525 VIQHDKH
+525 VIKHDKH

-538 RFTLIKNNQHLTLG
+538 RFTQIKNNQHLTVG
-552 GESRTKIVADRS
+552 RESRES
-564 VEIAGAS
+564 VTGNRTLMVEGSLHVKTGSVWVNESGTEVHIKAG
-571 QNKVAKLIAVQA
+571 QKVVI
-583 GREISLK
+583 
-590 GGTKIVVEAGA
+590 EAGS
-601 EVTLKA
+601 EITVKA
-607 GGSFVKVDAGGV
+607 GGSFVKVDPAGV
-619 HLSGSAINLNA
+619 HLSGAGVNLNS
-630 GGSAGSGSGYGGKS
+630 GGSPGSGSGFSGQAATLPGNLDDAPPLDAPKTVSYQ
-644 ALLAKNLVSLE
+644 ALLQ
-655 SPAELQQATIQSTQ
+655 AE
-669 VAGEANVVT
+669 EANVPAVKPCP
-678 VSELVAPVLGE
+678 LAE
-689 GAQQQSASSQAAS
+689 G
-702 GSEVNSTQA
+702 NS
-711 EPQAENDVESTKE
+711 
-724 PRLKSD
+724 
-730 VLKPSETLNQLA
+730 
-742 DREVASYKTGSK
+742 
-754 GQEVELIQKALI
+754 
-766 KLGFDLGTYGA
+766 
-777 DGSFGSTTERQV
+777 
-789 KMFQQSY
+789 
-796 TPSHSTHPDYKV
+796 
-808 GKVDGIVG
+808 
-816 QGTLLGLDEA
+816 
-826 LVDGWQYEEEYLP
+826 
-839 WTLGKT
+839 
-845 SEKYESAGRGPGV
+845 
-858 ISTGRGDYGGTS
+858 
-870 YGAYQMSSNM
+870 
-880 GIVQKFI
+880 
-887 QFSKFK
+887 
-893 ERFYGL
+893 
-899 TPATNEFNDTWK
+899 
-911 DIASNYSQE
+911 
-920 FTEEQ
+920 
-925 HLFIKRTHYDVQV
+925 
-938 KYLKNKGF
+938 
-946 ILSHNRAAVHDL
+946 
-958 IWSTSVQFGP
+958 
-968 RTNLI
+968 
-973 IRALDG
+973 
-979 EDVSKVSD
+979 
-987 VDLIIKV
+987 
-994 QDYKESNTEKLFR
+994 
-1007 SSPSWWNDLRKRAK
+1007 
-1021 SEKQSLLELEEN
+1021 
-1033 GLEVEIK
+1033 

>member
-1 MATLKYQLHVEGL
+1 MATLKYQFHVEGL

-21 CEFEGQ
+21 RGFDGL
-27 ETLSSERMNGQL
+27 ETLSSERING
-39 LNEQPCHGFRYELE
+39 QPCHGFRYQLE

-64 MVVDKVAELTLYRD
+64 MVVDKVAELTLYRN

-119 NSRIFQLKT
+119 NSRIFQLNT

-191 LIFSDATDSL
+191 LIFSDASDSL

-229 IQSEV
+229 TQSEV
-234 SQTALQDYSFKKPTY
+234 SQTALQDYSFKKPAY

-258 EMDYQQPDYEHF
+258 EMEYQQPDYEHF

-299 ATGKSNQPLLR
+299 ATGNSNQPLLR

-329 LVVSVTCQGTQPQ
+329 LVVSVTSQGTQPQ

-356 NQFSLIPAHRTWR
+356 NQFTLIPAHRTWR
-369 ATPQAKPQIDGPMTA
+369 ATPQAKPQVDGPMIA
-384 TVVGPEGEEIFCDEH
+384 TVVGPQGEEIFCDEH

-504 EQIYLHAQKD
+504 EQVYLHAQKD

-525 VIQHDKH
+525 VIKHDKH

-538 RFTLIKNNQHLTLG
+538 RFTQIKNNQHLTVG
-552 GESRTKIVADRS
+552 GESRES
-564 VEIAGAS
+564 VTGNRTLMVEGSLHVKTGSVWVNESGTEVHIKAG
-571 QNKVAKLIAVQA
+571 QKVVI
-583 GREISLK
+583 
-590 GGTKIVVEAGA
+590 EAGS
-601 EVTLKA
+601 EITVKA
-607 GGSFVKVDAGGV
+607 GGSFVKVDPAGV
-619 HLSGSAINLNA
+619 HLSGAGVNLNS
-630 GGSAGSGSGYGGKS
+630 GGSPGSGSGFSGQAATLPGNLDDAPPLDAPKTVSYQ
-644 ALLAKNLVSLE
+644 ALLQ
-655 SPAELQQATIQSTQ
+655 AE
-669 VAGEANVVT
+669 EANVPAVKPCP
-678 VSELVAPVLGE
+678 LAE
-689 GAQQQSASSQAAS
+689 G
-702 GSEVNSTQA
+702 NS
-711 EPQAENDVESTKE
+711 
-724 PRLKSD
+724 
-730 VLKPSETLNQLA
+730 
-742 DREVASYKTGSK
+742 
-754 GQEVELIQKALI
+754 
-766 KLGFDLGTYGA
+766 
-777 DGSFGSTTERQV
+777 
-789 KMFQQSY
+789 
-796 TPSHSTHPDYKV
+796 
-808 GKVDGIVG
+808 
-816 QGTLLGLDEA
+816 
-826 LVDGWQYEEEYLP
+826 
-839 WTLGKT
+839 
-845 SEKYESAGRGPGV
+845 
-858 ISTGRGDYGGTS
+858 
-870 YGAYQMSSNM
+870 
-880 GIVQKFI
+880 
-887 QFSKFK
+887 
-893 ERFYGL
+893 
-899 TPATNEFNDTWK
+899 
-911 DIASNYSQE
+911 
-920 FTEEQ
+920 
-925 HLFIKRTHYDVQV
+925 
-938 KYLKNKGF
+938 
-946 ILSHNRAAVHDL
+946 
-958 IWSTSVQFGP
+958 
-968 RTNLI
+968 
-973 IRALDG
+973 
-979 EDVSKVSD
+979 
-987 VDLIIKV
+987 
-994 QDYKESNTEKLFR
+994 
-1007 SSPSWWNDLRKRAK
+1007 
-1021 SEKQSLLELEEN
+1021 
-1033 GLEVEIK
+1033 

>member
-1 MATLKYQLHVEGL
+1 MATLKYQFHVEGL

-21 CEFEGQ
+21 RGFDGQ

-53 LASRLANLTPE
+53 LASRLANLTPD

-78 DVLVQRVNGI
+78 DILVQRVNGI
-88 VRCFTQGDTG
+88 VRRFTQGDTG

-119 NSRIFQLKT
+119 NSRIFQLNT

-164 TDLDFLH
+164 TDLDFFH

-182 FIHEEGKHT
+182 FIHEEDKHT
-191 LIFSDATDSL
+191 LIFSDASESL

-229 IQSEV
+229 TQSEV

-329 LVVSVTCQGTQPQ
+329 LVVRVTSQGTQPQ

-356 NQFSLIPAHRTWR
+356 NQISLIPAHRTWR
-369 ATPQAKPQIDGPMTA
+369 ATPQAKPQVDGPMIA
-384 TVVGPEGEEIFCDEH
+384 TVVGPQGEEIFCDEH

-465 ATNTAPYALPDNKTK
+465 ATNTAPYTLPDNKTK

-490 QGYNELSFEDQAGS
+490 QGYNELSLEDQAGS

-514 FDGLIENDHTS
+514 FDGLIENDHTR
-525 VIQHDKH
+525 VIKHDKH

-538 RFTLIKNNQHLTLG
+538 RFTQIKNNQHLTVG
-552 GESRTKIVADRS
+552 GESRES
-564 VEIAGAS
+564 VTGNRTLMVEGSLHVKTGSVWVNESGTEVHIKAG
-571 QNKVAKLIAVQA
+571 QKVVI
-583 GREISLK
+583 
-590 GGTKIVVEAGA
+590 EAGS
-601 EVTLKA
+601 EITVKA
-607 GGSFVKVDAGGV
+607 GGSFVKVDPAGV
-619 HLSGSAINLNA
+619 HLSGAGVNLNS
-630 GGSAGSGSGYGGKS
+630 GGSPGSGSGFSGQAATLPGNLDDAPPLDAPKTVSYQ
-644 ALLAKNLVSLE
+644 ALLQ
-655 SPAELQQATIQSTQ
+655 AE
-669 VAGEANVVT
+669 EANVPAVKPCP
-678 VSELVAPVLGE
+678 LAE
-689 GAQQQSASSQAAS
+689 G
-702 GSEVNSTQA
+702 NS
-711 EPQAENDVESTKE
+711 
-724 PRLKSD
+724 
-730 VLKPSETLNQLA
+730 
-742 DREVASYKTGSK
+742 
-754 GQEVELIQKALI
+754 
-766 KLGFDLGTYGA
+766 
-777 DGSFGSTTERQV
+777 
-789 KMFQQSY
+789 
-796 TPSHSTHPDYKV
+796 
-808 GKVDGIVG
+808 
-816 QGTLLGLDEA
+816 
-826 LVDGWQYEEEYLP
+826 
-839 WTLGKT
+839 
-845 SEKYESAGRGPGV
+845 
-858 ISTGRGDYGGTS
+858 
-870 YGAYQMSSNM
+870 
-880 GIVQKFI
+880 
-887 QFSKFK
+887 
-893 ERFYGL
+893 
-899 TPATNEFNDTWK
+899 
-911 DIASNYSQE
+911 
-920 FTEEQ
+920 
-925 HLFIKRTHYDVQV
+925 
-938 KYLKNKGF
+938 
-946 ILSHNRAAVHDL
+946 
-958 IWSTSVQFGP
+958 
-968 RTNLI
+968 
-973 IRALDG
+973 
-979 EDVSKVSD
+979 
-987 VDLIIKV
+987 
-994 QDYKESNTEKLFR
+994 
-1007 SSPSWWNDLRKRAK
+1007 
-1021 SEKQSLLELEEN
+1021 
-1033 GLEVEIK
+1033 

>member
-1 MATLKYQLHVEGL
+1 MATLKYQFHVEGL

-21 CEFEGQ
+21 RGFDGL
-27 ETLSSERMNGQL
+27 ETLSSERING
-39 LNEQPCHGFRYELE
+39 QPCHGFRYQLE

-78 DVLVQRVNGI
+78 DMLVQRVNGI
-88 VRCFTQGDTG
+88 VRRFTQGDTG

-119 NSRIFQLKT
+119 NSRIFQLNT
-128 VPEILSILL
+128 VPEILSIVL

-150 RDCAQREFCVQYRE
+150 RDCEQREFCVQYRE

-191 LIFSDATDSL
+191 LIFSDASESL

-229 IQSEV
+229 TQSEV
-234 SQTALQDYSFKKPTY
+234 SQTALQDYSFKKPAY

-258 EMDYQQPDYEHF
+258 EMAYQQPNYEHF

-317 QEHLDDTLNRDW
+317 KEHLDDSLNRDW
-329 LVVSVTCQGTQPQ
+329 LVVSVTSQGTQPQ
-342 ALEEAGGNGATTYA
+342 ALEEAGGHGATTYA
-356 NQFSLIPAHRTWR
+356 NQFTLIPAHRTWR
-369 ATPQAKPQIDGPMTA
+369 ATPQAKPQVDGPMIA
-384 TVVGPEGEEIFCDEH
+384 IVVGPEGEEIFCDEH

-504 EQIYLHAQKD
+504 EQVYLHAQKD

-525 VIQHDKH
+525 VIKHDKH

-538 RFTLIKNNQHLTLG
+538 RFTQIKNNQHLIVG
-552 GESRTKIVADRS
+552 GESRES
-564 VEIAGAS
+564 VTGNRTLMVEGSLHVKTGSVWVNESGTEVHIKAG
-571 QNKVAKLIAVQA
+571 QKVVI
-583 GREISLK
+583 
-590 GGTKIVVEAGA
+590 EAGS
-601 EVTLKA
+601 EITVKA
-607 GGSFVKVDAGGV
+607 GGSFVKVDPAGV
-619 HLSGSAINLNA
+619 HLSGAGVNLNS
-630 GGSAGSGSGYGGKS
+630 GGSPGSGSGFSGQAATLPGNLDDAPPLDAPKTVSYQ
-644 ALLAKNLVSLE
+644 ALLQ
-655 SPAELQQATIQSTQ
+655 AE
-669 VAGEANVVT
+669 EANVPAVKPCP
-678 VSELVAPVLGE
+678 LAE
-689 GAQQQSASSQAAS
+689 G
-702 GSEVNSTQA
+702 NS
-711 EPQAENDVESTKE
+711 
-724 PRLKSD
+724 
-730 VLKPSETLNQLA
+730 
-742 DREVASYKTGSK
+742 
-754 GQEVELIQKALI
+754 
-766 KLGFDLGTYGA
+766 
-777 DGSFGSTTERQV
+777 
-789 KMFQQSY
+789 
-796 TPSHSTHPDYKV
+796 
-808 GKVDGIVG
+808 
-816 QGTLLGLDEA
+816 
-826 LVDGWQYEEEYLP
+826 
-839 WTLGKT
+839 
-845 SEKYESAGRGPGV
+845 
-858 ISTGRGDYGGTS
+858 
-870 YGAYQMSSNM
+870 
-880 GIVQKFI
+880 
-887 QFSKFK
+887 
-893 ERFYGL
+893 
-899 TPATNEFNDTWK
+899 
-911 DIASNYSQE
+911 
-920 FTEEQ
+920 
-925 HLFIKRTHYDVQV
+925 
-938 KYLKNKGF
+938 
-946 ILSHNRAAVHDL
+946 
-958 IWSTSVQFGP
+958 
-968 RTNLI
+968 
-973 IRALDG
+973 
-979 EDVSKVSD
+979 
-987 VDLIIKV
+987 
-994 QDYKESNTEKLFR
+994 
-1007 SSPSWWNDLRKRAK
+1007 
-1021 SEKQSLLELEEN
+1021 
-1033 GLEVEIK
+1033 

>member
-1 MATLKYQLHVEGL
+1 MATLKYQFHVEGL

-21 CEFEGQ
+21 RGFDGQ
-27 ETLSSERMNGQL
+27 ETLSSERING
-39 LNEQPCHGFRYELE
+39 QPCHGFRYELE

-88 VRCFTQGDTG
+88 VRRFTQGDTG

-119 NSRIFQLKT
+119 NSRIFQLNT

-191 LIFSDATDSL
+191 LIFSDATESL

-229 IQSEV
+229 TQSEV
-234 SQTALQDYSFKKPTY
+234 SQTALQDYSFKKPAY

-258 EMDYQQPDYEHF
+258 EMAYQQPDYEHF

-329 LVVSVTCQGTQPQ
+329 LVVSVTSQGTQPQ

-369 ATPQAKPQIDGPMTA
+369 ATPQAKPQVDGPMIA
-384 TVVGPEGEEIFCDEH
+384 TVVGPQGEEIFCDEH

-465 ATNTAPYALPDNKTK
+465 ATNTAPYTLPDNKTK

-490 QGYNELSFEDQAGS
+490 QGYNELSLEDQAGS

-514 FDGLIENDHTS
+514 FDGLIENDHTR
-525 VIQHDKH
+525 VIKHDKH

-538 RFTLIKNNQHLTLG
+538 RFTQIKNNQHLTVG
-552 GESRTKIVADRS
+552 GESRES
-564 VEIAGAS
+564 VTGNRTLMVEG
-571 QNKVAKLIAVQA
+571 
-583 GREISLK
+583 SLHVK
-590 GGTKIVVEAGA
+590 TGSVWVNESGA
-601 EVTLKA
+601 EVHIKAGQKVVIEAGSEITVKA
-607 GGSFVKVDAGGV
+607 GGSFVKVDPAGV
-619 HLSGSAINLNA
+619 HLSGAGVNLNS
-630 GGSAGSGSGYGGKS
+630 GGSPGSGSGFSGQAATLPGNLDDAPPLDAPKTVSYQ
-644 ALLAKNLVSLE
+644 ALLQ
-655 SPAELQQATIQSTQ
+655 AE
-669 VAGEANVVT
+669 EANVPAVKPCP
-678 VSELVAPVLGE
+678 LAE
-689 GAQQQSASSQAAS
+689 G
-702 GSEVNSTQA
+702 NS
-711 EPQAENDVESTKE
+711 
-724 PRLKSD
+724 
-730 VLKPSETLNQLA
+730 
-742 DREVASYKTGSK
+742 
-754 GQEVELIQKALI
+754 
-766 KLGFDLGTYGA
+766 
-777 DGSFGSTTERQV
+777 
-789 KMFQQSY
+789 
-796 TPSHSTHPDYKV
+796 
-808 GKVDGIVG
+808 
-816 QGTLLGLDEA
+816 
-826 LVDGWQYEEEYLP
+826 
-839 WTLGKT
+839 
-845 SEKYESAGRGPGV
+845 
-858 ISTGRGDYGGTS
+858 
-870 YGAYQMSSNM
+870 
-880 GIVQKFI
+880 
-887 QFSKFK
+887 
-893 ERFYGL
+893 
-899 TPATNEFNDTWK
+899 
-911 DIASNYSQE
+911 
-920 FTEEQ
+920 
-925 HLFIKRTHYDVQV
+925 
-938 KYLKNKGF
+938 
-946 ILSHNRAAVHDL
+946 
-958 IWSTSVQFGP
+958 
-968 RTNLI
+968 
-973 IRALDG
+973 
-979 EDVSKVSD
+979 
-987 VDLIIKV
+987 
-994 QDYKESNTEKLFR
+994 
-1007 SSPSWWNDLRKRAK
+1007 
-1021 SEKQSLLELEEN
+1021 
-1033 GLEVEIK
+1033 

>member
-1 MATLKYQLHVEGL
+1 MATLKYQFHVEGL

-21 CEFEGQ
+21 RGFDGQ
-27 ETLSSERMNGQL
+27 ETLSSERI
-39 LNEQPCHGFRYELE
+39 NEQLCHGFRYQLA

-119 NSRIFQLKT
+119 NSRIFQLNT

-191 LIFSDATDSL
+191 LIFSDASESL

-229 IQSEV
+229 TQSEV
-234 SQTALQDYSFKKPTY
+234 SQTALQDYSFKKPAY

-258 EMDYQQPDYEHF
+258 EMAYQQPDYEHF

-317 QEHLDDTLNRDW
+317 KEHLDDTLNRDW
-329 LVVSVTCQGTQPQ
+329 LVVSVTSQGTQPQ

-369 ATPQAKPQIDGPMTA
+369 ATPQAKPQVDGPMIA
-384 TVVGPEGEEIFCDEH
+384 TVVGPQGEEIFCDEH

-465 ATNTAPYALPDNKTK
+465 ATNTAPYTLPDNKTK

-504 EQIYLHAQKD
+504 EQVYLHAQKD

-525 VIQHDKH
+525 VIKHDKH

-538 RFTLIKNNQHLTLG
+538 RFTQIKNNQHLTVG
-552 GESRTKIVADRS
+552 GESRTKIALDQSIEIGGSLHQKVADKTIFDS
-564 VEIAGAS
+564 G
-571 QNKVAKLIAVQA
+571 N
-583 GREISLK
+583 
-590 GGTKIVVEAGA
+590 
-601 EVTLKA
+601 EVHLKA
-607 GGSFVKVDAGGV
+607 GNKLVLDAGSELTIKAAGSFIKVDAGGV
-619 HLSGSAINLNA
+619 HVVGSAINLNS
-630 GGSAGSGSGYGGKS
+630 GGSAGSGSGYGGQV
-644 ALLAKNLVSLE
+644 AELPGGVEAQAVPE
-655 SPAELQQATIQSTQ
+655 ELQQANIQATQ
-669 VAGEANVVT
+669 
-678 VSELVAPVLGE
+678 
-689 GAQQQSASSQAAS
+689 
-702 GSEVNSTQA
+702 
-711 EPQAENDVESTKE
+711 ESMS
-724 PRLKSD
+724 PLLKS
-730 VLKPSETLNQLA
+730 
-742 DREVASYKTGSK
+742 
-754 GQEVELIQKALI
+754 
-766 KLGFDLGTYGA
+766 
-777 DGSFGSTTERQV
+777 RQV
-789 KMFQQSY
+789 
-796 TPSHSTHPDYKV
+796 
-808 GKVDGIVG
+808 
-816 QGTLLGLDEA
+816 EA
-826 LVDGWQYEEEYLP
+826 LKGKDPVCEVCEE
-839 WTLGKT
+839 
-845 SEKYESAGRGPGV
+845 A
-858 ISTGRGDYGGTS
+858 
-870 YGAYQMSSNM
+870 
-880 GIVQKFI
+880 
-887 QFSKFK
+887 
-893 ERFYGL
+893 
-899 TPATNEFNDTWK
+899 
-911 DIASNYSQE
+911 
-920 FTEEQ
+920 
-925 HLFIKRTHYDVQV
+925 
-938 KYLKNKGF
+938 KG
-946 ILSHNRAAVHDL
+946 
-958 IWSTSVQFGP
+958 
-968 RTNLI
+968 
-973 IRALDG
+973 
-979 EDVSKVSD
+979 
-987 VDLIIKV
+987 
-994 QDYKESNTEKLFR
+994 
-1007 SSPSWWNDLRKRAK
+1007 
-1021 SEKQSLLELEEN
+1021 
-1033 GLEVEIK
+1033 

>member
-1 MATLKYQLHVEGL
+1 MATLKYQFHVEGL

-21 CEFEGQ
+21 RGFDGQ
-27 ETLSSERMNGQL
+27 ETLSSERING
-39 LNEQPCHGFRYELE
+39 QPCHGFRYELE

-64 MVVDKVAELTLYRD
+64 MVVDKAAELTLYRD
-78 DVLVQRVNGI
+78 DMLVQRVNGI
-88 VRCFTQGDTG
+88 VRRFTQGDTG

-119 NSRIFQLKT
+119 NSRIFQLNT

-191 LIFSDATDSL
+191 LIFSDASESL

-229 IQSEV
+229 TQSEV
-234 SQTALQDYSFKKPTY
+234 SQTALQDYSFKKPAY

-258 EMDYQQPDYEHF
+258 EMAYQQPDYEHF

-284 FSQIRLDYLRRNAHT
+284 FSQIRLDYLRRNART

-329 LVVSVTCQGTQPQ
+329 LVVSVTSQGTQPQ

-369 ATPQAKPQIDGPMTA
+369 ATPQAKPQVDGPMIA

-435 IAIPRIGHEVIVSFL
+435 VAIPRIGHEVIVSFL

-525 VIQHDKH
+525 VIQHDKY

-538 RFTLIKNNQHLTLG
+538 RFTQIKNNQHLTVG
-552 GESRTKIVADRS
+552 GESCESVTGNRTLMVEGSLHVKTGS
-564 VEIAGAS
+564 VWVNESGTEVHIKAG
-571 QNKVAKLIAVQA
+571 QKVVI
-583 GREISLK
+583 
-590 GGTKIVVEAGA
+590 EAGS
-601 EVTLKA
+601 EITVKA
-607 GGSFVKVDAGGV
+607 GGSFVKVDPAGV
-619 HLSGSAINLNA
+619 HLSGAGVNLNS
-630 GGSAGSGSGYGGKS
+630 GGSPGSGSGFSGQAATLPDNLDDAPPLDAPKTVSYQ
-644 ALLAKNLVSLE
+644 ALLR
-655 SPAELQQATIQSTQ
+655 AE
-669 VAGEANVVT
+669 EANVPAVKPCP
-678 VSELVAPVLGE
+678 LAE
-689 GAQQQSASSQAAS
+689 G
-702 GSEVNSTQA
+702 NS
-711 EPQAENDVESTKE
+711 
-724 PRLKSD
+724 
-730 VLKPSETLNQLA
+730 
-742 DREVASYKTGSK
+742 
-754 GQEVELIQKALI
+754 
-766 KLGFDLGTYGA
+766 
-777 DGSFGSTTERQV
+777 
-789 KMFQQSY
+789 
-796 TPSHSTHPDYKV
+796 
-808 GKVDGIVG
+808 
-816 QGTLLGLDEA
+816 
-826 LVDGWQYEEEYLP
+826 
-839 WTLGKT
+839 
-845 SEKYESAGRGPGV
+845 
-858 ISTGRGDYGGTS
+858 
-870 YGAYQMSSNM
+870 
-880 GIVQKFI
+880 
-887 QFSKFK
+887 
-893 ERFYGL
+893 
-899 TPATNEFNDTWK
+899 
-911 DIASNYSQE
+911 
-920 FTEEQ
+920 
-925 HLFIKRTHYDVQV
+925 
-938 KYLKNKGF
+938 
-946 ILSHNRAAVHDL
+946 
-958 IWSTSVQFGP
+958 
-968 RTNLI
+968 
-973 IRALDG
+973 
-979 EDVSKVSD
+979 
-987 VDLIIKV
+987 
-994 QDYKESNTEKLFR
+994 
-1007 SSPSWWNDLRKRAK
+1007 
-1021 SEKQSLLELEEN
+1021 
-1033 GLEVEIK
+1033 

>member
-1 MATLKYQLHVEGL
+1 MATLKYQFHVEGL

-21 CEFEGQ
+21 RGFDGQ
-27 ETLSSERMNGQL
+27 ETLSSERING
-39 LNEQPCHGFRYELE
+39 QPCHGFRYQLE

-78 DVLVQRVNGI
+78 DILVQRVNGI
-88 VRCFTQGDTG
+88 VRRFTQGDTG

-119 NSRIFQLKT
+119 NSRIFQLNT

-164 TDLDFLH
+164 TDLDFFH

-191 LIFSDATDSL
+191 LIFSDASESL

-229 IQSEV
+229 TQSEV
-234 SQTALQDYSFKKPTY
+234 SQTALQDYSFKKPAY

-258 EMDYQQPDYEHF
+258 EMAYQQPDYEHF

-284 FSQIRLDYLRRNAHT
+284 FSQIRLDYLRRNART

-369 ATPQAKPQIDGPMTA
+369 ATPQAKPQVDGPMIA
-384 TVVGPEGEEIFCDEH
+384 TVVGPQGEEIFCDEH

-465 ATNTAPYALPDNKTK
+465 ATNTAPYTLPDNKTK

-525 VIQHDKH
+525 LIKHDKH

-538 RFTLIKNNQHLTLG
+538 RFTQIKNNQHLTVG
-552 GESRTKIVADRS
+552 GESRES
-564 VEIAGAS
+564 VTGNRTLMVEGSLHVKTGSVWVNESGTEVHIKAG
-571 QNKVAKLIAVQA
+571 QKVVI
-583 GREISLK
+583 
-590 GGTKIVVEAGA
+590 EAGS
-601 EVTLKA
+601 EITVKA
-607 GGSFVKVDAGGV
+607 GGSFVKVDPAGV
-619 HLSGSAINLNA
+619 HLSGAGVNLNS
-630 GGSAGSGSGYGGKS
+630 GGSPGSGSGFSGQAATLPGNLDDAPPLDAPKTVSYQ
-644 ALLAKNLVSLE
+644 ALLQ
-655 SPAELQQATIQSTQ
+655 AE
-669 VAGEANVVT
+669 EANVPAVKT
-678 VSELVAPVLGE
+678 CPLAE
-689 GAQQQSASSQAAS
+689 G
-702 GSEVNSTQA
+702 NS
-711 EPQAENDVESTKE
+711 
-724 PRLKSD
+724 
-730 VLKPSETLNQLA
+730 
-742 DREVASYKTGSK
+742 
-754 GQEVELIQKALI
+754 
-766 KLGFDLGTYGA
+766 
-777 DGSFGSTTERQV
+777 
-789 KMFQQSY
+789 
-796 TPSHSTHPDYKV
+796 
-808 GKVDGIVG
+808 
-816 QGTLLGLDEA
+816 
-826 LVDGWQYEEEYLP
+826 
-839 WTLGKT
+839 
-845 SEKYESAGRGPGV
+845 
-858 ISTGRGDYGGTS
+858 
-870 YGAYQMSSNM
+870 
-880 GIVQKFI
+880 
-887 QFSKFK
+887 
-893 ERFYGL
+893 
-899 TPATNEFNDTWK
+899 
-911 DIASNYSQE
+911 
-920 FTEEQ
+920 
-925 HLFIKRTHYDVQV
+925 
-938 KYLKNKGF
+938 
-946 ILSHNRAAVHDL
+946 
-958 IWSTSVQFGP
+958 
-968 RTNLI
+968 
-973 IRALDG
+973 
-979 EDVSKVSD
+979 
-987 VDLIIKV
+987 
-994 QDYKESNTEKLFR
+994 
-1007 SSPSWWNDLRKRAK
+1007 
-1021 SEKQSLLELEEN
+1021 
-1033 GLEVEIK
+1033 

>member
-1 MATLKYQLHVEGL
+1 MATLKYQFHVEGL

-21 CEFEGQ
+21 RGFDGQ
-27 ETLSSERMNGQL
+27 ETLSSERING
-39 LNEQPCHGFRYELE
+39 QPCHGFRYELE

-78 DVLVQRVNGI
+78 DILVQRVNGI
-88 VRCFTQGDTG
+88 VRRFTQGDTG

-119 NSRIFQLKT
+119 NSRIFQLNT

-164 TDLDFLH
+164 TDLDFFH

-191 LIFSDATDSL
+191 LIFSDASDSL

-229 IQSEV
+229 TQSEV
-234 SQTALQDYSFKKPTY
+234 SQTALQDYSFKKPAY

-258 EMDYQQPDYEHF
+258 EMEHQQPDYEHF
-270 DAPGRYKDDVSGKA
+270 DAPGRYKNDVSGKV

-329 LVVSVTCQGTQPQ
+329 LVVSVTSQGTQPQ

-356 NQFSLIPAHRTWR
+356 NQFTLIPAHRTWR
-369 ATPQAKPQIDGPMTA
+369 ATPQAKPQVDGPMIA

-490 QGYNELSFEDQAGS
+490 QGYNELSFEDQVGS
-504 EQIYLHAQKD
+504 EQVYLHAQKD

-525 VIQHDKH
+525 VIKHDKH

-538 RFTLIKNNQHLTLG
+538 RFTQIKNNQHLTVG
-552 GESRTKIVADRS
+552 GESRES
-564 VEIAGAS
+564 VTGNRTLMVEGSLHVKTGSVWVNESGTEVHIKAG
-571 QNKVAKLIAVQA
+571 QKVVI
-583 GREISLK
+583 
-590 GGTKIVVEAGA
+590 EAGS
-601 EVTLKA
+601 EITVKA
-607 GGSFVKVDAGGV
+607 GGSFVKVDPAGV
-619 HLSGSAINLNA
+619 HLSGAGVNLNS
-630 GGSAGSGSGYGGKS
+630 GGSPGSGSGFSGQAATLPGNLDDAPPLDAPKTVSYQ
-644 ALLAKNLVSLE
+644 ALLQ
-655 SPAELQQATIQSTQ
+655 AE
-669 VAGEANVVT
+669 EANVPAVKPCP
-678 VSELVAPVLGE
+678 LAE
-689 GAQQQSASSQAAS
+689 G
-702 GSEVNSTQA
+702 NS
-711 EPQAENDVESTKE
+711 
-724 PRLKSD
+724 
-730 VLKPSETLNQLA
+730 
-742 DREVASYKTGSK
+742 
-754 GQEVELIQKALI
+754 
-766 KLGFDLGTYGA
+766 
-777 DGSFGSTTERQV
+777 
-789 KMFQQSY
+789 
-796 TPSHSTHPDYKV
+796 
-808 GKVDGIVG
+808 
-816 QGTLLGLDEA
+816 
-826 LVDGWQYEEEYLP
+826 
-839 WTLGKT
+839 
-845 SEKYESAGRGPGV
+845 
-858 ISTGRGDYGGTS
+858 
-870 YGAYQMSSNM
+870 
-880 GIVQKFI
+880 
-887 QFSKFK
+887 
-893 ERFYGL
+893 
-899 TPATNEFNDTWK
+899 
-911 DIASNYSQE
+911 
-920 FTEEQ
+920 
-925 HLFIKRTHYDVQV
+925 
-938 KYLKNKGF
+938 
-946 ILSHNRAAVHDL
+946 
-958 IWSTSVQFGP
+958 
-968 RTNLI
+968 
-973 IRALDG
+973 
-979 EDVSKVSD
+979 
-987 VDLIIKV
+987 
-994 QDYKESNTEKLFR
+994 
-1007 SSPSWWNDLRKRAK
+1007 
-1021 SEKQSLLELEEN
+1021 
-1033 GLEVEIK
+1033 